1 MNLFKKQKFSIR
13 KFSVGTFST
22 LIATL
27 VFLSHPGHAA
37 THDAETNTSAPQ
49 TNESATINKQNTN
62 IEQPHNETTSANTSN
77 SNENNR
83 NNENN
88 TSSDYSINREREEG
102 TVNDVINSTENNT
115 NHNEKVT
122 TNDVV
127 SNENNHET
135 TNVNQPH
142 RRGKRSVDNTPST
155 TNTDPMA
162 VNEQNTGQIING
174 TFTDNSQGATIP
186 TKNLESA
193 MNEANTVPGWHVNSN
208 DQTII
213 PLIWGPKSLPAYNP
227 YIFDKTNNKIGV
239 VLSKYNGNFN
249 QVPGIADPTV
259 GSIYQDVDVT
269 PGSEIQLHYISSS
282 MNNIW
287 GVNGARVYIYDANNP
302 STLLYKGTPDILQN
316 PIGNFVGVFQV
327 PETVSRLRLRFE
339 SALNRSTDST
349 NGHRL
354 LTGPNNFGG
363 GVLAD
368 VTINS
373 GAYLT
378 ATVNNTH
385 YFAQSGSINA
395 DRVYQEIGF
404 RIENRGHSSSNKTE
418 YTIVLPEDVTYVSTK
433 NATGKFNAATKELT
447 VKIDRLEAGASKNI
461 SIGLSLPTDRPIEK
475 EFLGHLTYV
484 TDGINMNR
492 LSDSKDFGRNNGDHY
507 TRYGV
512 HNEFVSVDSA
522 MRQGDIVLDKQTITV
537 KMYKQHLR
545 DKVTEIEDDL
555 ANLDQNDNSPEV
567 WEAMQVVLRK
577 AKEVLAETDEMPIS
591 ELKDQATINS
601 IDLNLDKAHAKLSL
615 DKVAR
620 TKRALFMGNDTATIE
635 EKNAVIEQVNQ
646 ALQSSYTTVDQS
658 MTSNDVATNKD
669 TGINEITMIDLT
681 PTVKQAAID
690 ELTERANAKKV
701 EFDNNPDATVEEKE
715 AAKATIDNLVS
726 EATTN
731 IMNETTNNGVA
742 QQKTSSIDSVNAAT
756 ITPTVRS
763 NARTAIDNIASA
775 RKVEID
781 KDNNA
786 TLEEKNAAKTE
797 IDNLVARAKADINS
811 LNHNNEIEILKE
823 NKVNE
828 ISQVVAHPVKKN
840 AAAQAIDQAAIAK
853 KQEIDLIEDATIEEK
868 EVAKVKVDKIVTEAK
883 NNINQATT
891 NSSVDDAQNEGITA
905 INAVIP
911 EVVKKSDAR
920 DTIDEVARIKK
931 AAIDQTPDA
940 TVEEKEAAIAKID
953 QEVTK
958 AKEQIHQALKNEN
971 VDTAKI
977 NGTNFINAI
986 QPEITKKIKAREAID
1001 EVARAKKEAIDRIQ
1015 DATTEE
1021 KEAAKAKVDQAVTE
1035 AKGHINEAINNSGVD
1050 EAKTN
1055 GTTTINAI
1063 QPEVIKKSEARQ
1075 AIDDAARAKK
1085 EAIDQTPDATT
1096 EEKEAAKAKVDQAVT
1111 EAKGHINEAINN
1123 SGVDEAKTNG
1133 TTTIN
1138 AIQPEVIKK
1147 SEARQA
1153 IDDAARAK
1161 KEAIDQTPDATT
1173 EEKEAAKAK
1182 VDQAVTE
1189 AKGHINEAI
1198 NNSGVDEAKTNGT
1211 NTINAIQPE
1220 ITKKIKAREAIDE
1233 VARAKKEAIDRIQDA
1248 TTEEKEAAKA
1258 KVDQAV
1264 TEAKGHINEAINN
1277 SGVDETKTNG
1287 TTTINAIQPEIIK
1300 KSEARQ
1306 AIDDVA
1312 KAKKEAID
1320 QTPDATTEEKEAAK
1334 AKVDQAVTE
1343 AKAHINEAI
1352 TNSDVDEAKT
1362 NGTTTINAIQPDV
1375 LKKSEARQAIDNE
1388 VINKK
1393 TEIDNNVDATIEEK
1407 EAAKSKVDEAAV
1419 EAKNNINHTEIN
1431 QAVDQAKEDGVT
1443 TVSHIQPNIVKKI
1456 AAKTAIDEVARIK
1469 KEAIDQT
1476 PGATTEEKEAAK
1488 SKVDEAATEARN
1500 NINRALSNNDVDQV
1514 VHNSTASINNIQPDI
1529 VKKEQAKRGIDTQA
1543 KIKKAIIDQTSDATT
1558 EEKEAAKSKVDEEVT
1573 KAKHSIDQAVTNS
1586 DVDQA
1591 KDRGTVAINNIQP
1604 EVVKKETAKTSI
1616 DQIALTRKNI
1626 IDQTPD
1632 ATTEEKEVAKSK
1644 VDEEVTKAK
1653 RNINQAVTNND
1664 VNQVEHNSTIAI
1676 NNIQP
1681 NIIKKIA
1688 AKTLIDQVARAK
1700 KNNID
1705 QTSNATIEEKEAA
1718 KQKVDEEV
1726 TKAKH
1731 SIDQAITNSDVDQ
1744 AKDRGTV
1751 AINNIQPEVVK
1762 KETAKNAIDQI
1773 ALTRKAI
1780 IDQTPDAT
1788 EEEKE
1793 AAKSKV
1799 DEEVIKAKHG
1809 IDQAR
1814 TNNDVDQVEQNST
1827 TVINNIQPTVVKK
1840 SEARQAIDD
1849 LAKLKKATIDLTQE
1863 ATEEEKEAAKSKVDQ
1878 ALTEAKTHINEAEND
1893 DGVDNAKTK
1902 GINVINT
1909 IQLEI
1914 IKKVEAKHEID
1925 QSAIAKKKIIDQTP
1939 DATEEEKEVAKQKVD
1954 EEATKAKDNID
1965 QATTNDAVDQAKTT
1979 GNTEINNIQP
1989 EVVKKSEAR
1998 QAIDEVAKVKKE
2010 KINQMLDATEEE
2022 KEVAKQKVDEE
2033 VIKAKNN
2040 INQATT
2046 NDGVNNAKTTG
2057 KNTIENIQPEVVKKA
2072 EARKAID
2079 EAATLRKNLID
2090 QDNSTTK
2097 EEKDIAK
2104 QKIDDEVNKA
2114 KRNVDQSINN
2124 SNVDHAQINGIS
2136 AINNIN
2142 AVALKKTQ
2150 AKKSID
2156 DEVTAKKAEIDSN
2169 HEATNEEKE
2178 MTKRKVDEAATKAKH
2193 NVDQST
2199 TNDTVDQSTQ
2209 IGISII
2215 SNIQPETIQKSL
2227 ARQAID
2233 DEATIKKAEI
2243 ENNHNATKEEK
2254 DVARQKVDE
2263 EVIKAKNNIAQST
2276 TNSDVEIAKESGKHA
2291 IDEIQPE
2298 IVKKSVAKQTIDE
2311 LAKQKKAEIDQTP
2324 NATKEEKDAAKQKV
2338 EEAVM
2343 RAKKLLEGANTNS
2356 DVDQTTEQGKQSI
2369 NSIQVEVIKK
2379 ADALSKL
2386 EVELQKLKDKVSSDQ
2401 TFTIDEK
2408 LFIKQKLDESYKKA
2422 EEKVNQ
2428 AQTNKQVDNIKIH
2441 YLQEFNKIVLIDK
2454 VKLKAKAQIFDVANK
2469 RKAYIKGLTNISE
2482 YNRNK
2487 AYKQIDVYVMKALN
2501 KLVENV
2507 TTNDINELTRVTI
2520 NEIEHV
2526 NVKQFEN
2533 NFGLVNDN
2541 KVTFNNFNNKF
2552 NVNNNHSKL
2561 NTLPYTGENENSL
2574 LSLAEFTLLSG
2585 LLLLLKRRKKEDK

>member
-1 MNLFKKQKFSIR
+1 M
-13 KFSVGTFST
+13 
-22 LIATL
+22 
-27 VFLSHPGHAA
+27 
-37 THDAETNTSAPQ
+37 
-49 TNESATINKQNTN
+49 
-62 IEQPHNETTSANTSN
+62 
-77 SNENNR
+77 
-83 NNENN
+83 
-88 TSSDYSINREREEG
+88 
-102 TVNDVINSTENNT
+102 
-115 NHNEKVT
+115 
-122 TNDVV
+122 
-127 SNENNHET
+127 
-135 TNVNQPH
+135 
-142 RRGKRSVDNTPST
+142 
-155 TNTDPMA
+155 
-162 VNEQNTGQIING
+162 
-174 TFTDNSQGATIP
+174 
-186 TKNLESA
+186 
-193 MNEANTVPGWHVNSN
+193 
-208 DQTII
+208 
-213 PLIWGPKSLPAYNP
+213 
-227 YIFDKTNNKIGV
+227 
-239 VLSKYNGNFN
+239 
-249 QVPGIADPTV
+249 
-259 GSIYQDVDVT
+259 
-269 PGSEIQLHYISSS
+269 
-282 MNNIW
+282 
-287 GVNGARVYIYDANNP
+287 
-302 STLLYKGTPDILQN
+302 
-316 PIGNFVGVFQV
+316 
-327 PETVSRLRLRFE
+327 
-339 SALNRSTDST
+339 
-349 NGHRL
+349 
-354 LTGPNNFGG
+354 
-363 GVLAD
+363 
-368 VTINS
+368 
-373 GAYLT
+373 
-378 ATVNNTH
+378 
-385 YFAQSGSINA
+385 
-395 DRVYQEIGF
+395 
-404 RIENRGHSSSNKTE
+404 
-418 YTIVLPEDVTYVSTK
+418 
-433 NATGKFNAATKELT
+433 
-447 VKIDRLEAGASKNI
+447 
-461 SIGLSLPTDRPIEK
+461 
-475 EFLGHLTYV
+475 
-484 TDGINMNR
+484 
-492 LSDSKDFGRNNGDHY
+492 
-507 TRYGV
+507 
-512 HNEFVSVDSA
+512 
-522 MRQGDIVLDKQTITV
+522 
-537 KMYKQHLR
+537 
-545 DKVTEIEDDL
+545 
-555 ANLDQNDNSPEV
+555 
-567 WEAMQVVLRK
+567 
-577 AKEVLAETDEMPIS
+577 
-591 ELKDQATINS
+591 
-601 IDLNLDKAHAKLSL
+601 
-615 DKVAR
+615 
-620 TKRALFMGNDTATIE
+620 
-635 EKNAVIEQVNQ
+635 
-646 ALQSSYTTVDQS
+646 
-658 MTSNDVATNKD
+658 
-669 TGINEITMIDLT
+669 
-681 PTVKQAAID
+681 
-690 ELTERANAKKV
+690 
-701 EFDNNPDATVEEKE
+701 
-715 AAKATIDNLVS
+715 
-726 EATTN
+726 
-731 IMNETTNNGVA
+731 
-742 QQKTSSIDSVNAAT
+742 
-756 ITPTVRS
+756 
-763 NARTAIDNIASA
+763 
-775 RKVEID
+775 
-781 KDNNA
+781 
-786 TLEEKNAAKTE
+786 
-797 IDNLVARAKADINS
+797 
-811 LNHNNEIEILKE
+811 
-823 NKVNE
+823 
-828 ISQVVAHPVKKN
+828 
-840 AAAQAIDQAAIAK
+840 
-853 KQEIDLIEDATIEEK
+853 
-868 EVAKVKVDKIVTEAK
+868 
-883 NNINQATT
+883 
-891 NSSVDDAQNEGITA
+891 
-905 INAVIP
+905 
-911 EVVKKSDAR
+911 
-920 DTIDEVARIKK
+920 
-931 AAIDQTPDA
+931 
-940 TVEEKEAAIAKID
+940 
-953 QEVTK
+953 
-958 AKEQIHQALKNEN
+958 
-971 VDTAKI
+971 
-977 NGTNFINAI
+977 
-986 QPEITKKIKAREAID
+986 
-1001 EVARAKKEAIDRIQ
+1001 
-1015 DATTEE
+1015 
-1021 KEAAKAKVDQAVTE
+1021 
-1035 AKGHINEAINNSGVD
+1035 
-1050 EAKTN
+1050 
-1055 GTTTINAI
+1055 
-1063 QPEVIKKSEARQ
+1063 
-1075 AIDDAARAKK
+1075 
-1085 EAIDQTPDATT
+1085 
-1096 EEKEAAKAKVDQAVT
+1096 
-1111 EAKGHINEAINN
+1111 
-1123 SGVDEAKTNG
+1123 
-1133 TTTIN
+1133 
-1138 AIQPEVIKK
+1138 
-1147 SEARQA
+1147 
-1153 IDDAARAK
+1153 
-1161 KEAIDQTPDATT
+1161 
-1173 EEKEAAKAK
+1173 
-1182 VDQAVTE
+1182 
-1189 AKGHINEAI
+1189 
-1198 NNSGVDEAKTNGT
+1198 DEAKTNGT
-1211 NTINAIQPE
+1211 NTINAIQP
-1220 ITKKIKAREAIDE
+1220 D
-1233 VARAKKEAIDRIQDA
+1233 VL
-1248 TTEEKEAAKA
+1248 
-1258 KVDQAV
+1258 
-1264 TEAKGHINEAINN
+1264 
-1277 SGVDETKTNG
+1277 
-1287 TTTINAIQPEIIK
+1287 K

-1306 AIDDVA
+1306 AIDDAARV
-1312 KAKKEAID
+1312 KKEAID

-1352 TNSDVDEAKT
+1352 INSDVDEAKT
-1362 NGTTTINAIQPDV
+1362 NGTNTINAIQPDV

-1431 QAVDQAKEDGVT
+1431 QAVDKAKEDGVT

-1543 KIKKAIIDQTSDATT
+1543 KIKKAIIDQISDATT

-1591 KDRGTVAINNIQP
+1591 KDRGNVAINNIQP

-1632 ATTEEKEVAKSK
+1632 ATTEEKEAAKSK

-1731 SIDQAITNSDVDQ
+1731 SIDQAITN
-1744 AKDRGTV
+1744 
-1751 AINNIQPEVVK
+1751 
-1762 KETAKNAIDQI
+1762 
-1773 ALTRKAI
+1773 
-1780 IDQTPDAT
+1780 
-1788 EEEKE
+1788 
-1793 AAKSKV
+1793 
-1799 DEEVIKAKHG
+1799 
-1809 IDQAR
+1809 
-1814 TNNDVDQVEQNST
+1814 NDVDQVEQNST
-1827 TVINNIQPTVVKK
+1827 TMINNIQPTVVKK

-1965 QATTNDAVDQAKTT
+1965 QATTNDEVDQAKTT

-1989 EVVKKSEAR
+1989 EVVKKSLAR

-2022 KEVAKQKVDEE
+2022 KEAAKQKVDEE

-2057 KNTIENIQPEVVKKA
+2057 KNIIENIQPEVVKKA

-2454 VKLKAKAQIFDVANK
+2454 VKLKAKSQIFDVANK

-2501 KLVENV
+2501 KLAENV

>member
-1 MNLFKKQKFSIR
+1 MNLFKKQTFSIR

-83 NNENN
+83 NNESN
-88 TSSDYSINREREEG
+88 TSSEHSINREREEG
-102 TVNDVINSTENNT
+102 TVNNVINSTENNT

-522 MRQGDIVLDKQTITV
+522 MRHGDIVLDKQTITV

-635 EKNAVIEQVNQ
+635 EKNAVIERVNQ

-828 ISQVVAHPVKKN
+828 ISQVEAHPVKKN
-840 AAAQAIDQAAIAK
+840 AATQAIDQAAIAK

-868 EVAKVKVDKIVTEAK
+868 EVAKAKVDKIVTEAK

-971 VDTAKI
+971 VDTAKT

-1111 EAKGHINEAINN
+1111 EAKAHINEAINN

-1189 AKGHINEAI
+1189 AKAHINEAI

-1211 NTINAIQPE
+1211 NTINAIQP
-1220 ITKKIKAREAIDE
+1220 D
-1233 VARAKKEAIDRIQDA
+1233 VL
-1248 TTEEKEAAKA
+1248 
-1258 KVDQAV
+1258 
-1264 TEAKGHINEAINN
+1264 
-1277 SGVDETKTNG
+1277 
-1287 TTTINAIQPEIIK
+1287 K

-1306 AIDDVA
+1306 AIDDAARV
-1312 KAKKEAID
+1312 KKEAID

-1352 TNSDVDEAKT
+1352 INSDVDEAKT
-1362 NGTTTINAIQPDV
+1362 NGTNTINAIQPDV

-1431 QAVDQAKEDGVT
+1431 QAVDKAKEDGVT

-1543 KIKKAIIDQTSDATT
+1543 KIKKAIIDQISDATT

-1591 KDRGTVAINNIQP
+1591 KDRGNVAINNIQP

-1632 ATTEEKEVAKSK
+1632 ATTEEKEAAKSK

-1744 AKDRGTV
+1744 AKDRGNV

-1793 AAKSKV
+1793 AAKSKI
-1799 DEEVIKAKHG
+1799 DEEVIKAKYG
-1809 IDQAR
+1809 IDQAK

-1827 TVINNIQPTVVKK
+1827 TMINNIQPTVVKK

-1965 QATTNDAVDQAKTT
+1965 QATTNDEVDQAKTT

-1989 EVVKKSEAR
+1989 EVVKKSLAR

-2022 KEVAKQKVDEE
+2022 KEAAKQKVDEE

-2057 KNTIENIQPEVVKKA
+2057 KNIIENIQPEVVKKA

-2454 VKLKAKAQIFDVANK
+2454 VKLKAKSQIFDVANK

-2501 KLVENV
+2501 KLAENV

>member
-1 MNLFKKQKFSIR
+1 M
-13 KFSVGTFST
+13 
-22 LIATL
+22 
-27 VFLSHPGHAA
+27 
-37 THDAETNTSAPQ
+37 
-49 TNESATINKQNTN
+49 
-62 IEQPHNETTSANTSN
+62 
-77 SNENNR
+77 
-83 NNENN
+83 
-88 TSSDYSINREREEG
+88 
-102 TVNDVINSTENNT
+102 
-115 NHNEKVT
+115 
-122 TNDVV
+122 
-127 SNENNHET
+127 
-135 TNVNQPH
+135 
-142 RRGKRSVDNTPST
+142 
-155 TNTDPMA
+155 
-162 VNEQNTGQIING
+162 
-174 TFTDNSQGATIP
+174 
-186 TKNLESA
+186 
-193 MNEANTVPGWHVNSN
+193 
-208 DQTII
+208 
-213 PLIWGPKSLPAYNP
+213 
-227 YIFDKTNNKIGV
+227 
-239 VLSKYNGNFN
+239 
-249 QVPGIADPTV
+249 
-259 GSIYQDVDVT
+259 
-269 PGSEIQLHYISSS
+269 
-282 MNNIW
+282 
-287 GVNGARVYIYDANNP
+287 
-302 STLLYKGTPDILQN
+302 
-316 PIGNFVGVFQV
+316 
-327 PETVSRLRLRFE
+327 
-339 SALNRSTDST
+339 
-349 NGHRL
+349 
-354 LTGPNNFGG
+354 
-363 GVLAD
+363 
-368 VTINS
+368 
-373 GAYLT
+373 
-378 ATVNNTH
+378 
-385 YFAQSGSINA
+385 
-395 DRVYQEIGF
+395 
-404 RIENRGHSSSNKTE
+404 
-418 YTIVLPEDVTYVSTK
+418 
-433 NATGKFNAATKELT
+433 
-447 VKIDRLEAGASKNI
+447 
-461 SIGLSLPTDRPIEK
+461 
-475 EFLGHLTYV
+475 
-484 TDGINMNR
+484 
-492 LSDSKDFGRNNGDHY
+492 
-507 TRYGV
+507 
-512 HNEFVSVDSA
+512 
-522 MRQGDIVLDKQTITV
+522 
-537 KMYKQHLR
+537 
-545 DKVTEIEDDL
+545 
-555 ANLDQNDNSPEV
+555 
-567 WEAMQVVLRK
+567 
-577 AKEVLAETDEMPIS
+577 
-591 ELKDQATINS
+591 
-601 IDLNLDKAHAKLSL
+601 
-615 DKVAR
+615 
-620 TKRALFMGNDTATIE
+620 
-635 EKNAVIEQVNQ
+635 
-646 ALQSSYTTVDQS
+646 
-658 MTSNDVATNKD
+658 
-669 TGINEITMIDLT
+669 
-681 PTVKQAAID
+681 
-690 ELTERANAKKV
+690 
-701 EFDNNPDATVEEKE
+701 
-715 AAKATIDNLVS
+715 
-726 EATTN
+726 
-731 IMNETTNNGVA
+731 
-742 QQKTSSIDSVNAAT
+742 
-756 ITPTVRS
+756 
-763 NARTAIDNIASA
+763 
-775 RKVEID
+775 
-781 KDNNA
+781 
-786 TLEEKNAAKTE
+786 
-797 IDNLVARAKADINS
+797 
-811 LNHNNEIEILKE
+811 
-823 NKVNE
+823 
-828 ISQVVAHPVKKN
+828 
-840 AAAQAIDQAAIAK
+840 
-853 KQEIDLIEDATIEEK
+853 
-868 EVAKVKVDKIVTEAK
+868 
-883 NNINQATT
+883 
-891 NSSVDDAQNEGITA
+891 
-905 INAVIP
+905 
-911 EVVKKSDAR
+911 
-920 DTIDEVARIKK
+920 
-931 AAIDQTPDA
+931 
-940 TVEEKEAAIAKID
+940 
-953 QEVTK
+953 
-958 AKEQIHQALKNEN
+958 
-971 VDTAKI
+971 
-977 NGTNFINAI
+977 
-986 QPEITKKIKAREAID
+986 
-1001 EVARAKKEAIDRIQ
+1001 
-1015 DATTEE
+1015 
-1021 KEAAKAKVDQAVTE
+1021 
-1035 AKGHINEAINNSGVD
+1035 
-1050 EAKTN
+1050 
-1055 GTTTINAI
+1055 
-1063 QPEVIKKSEARQ
+1063 
-1075 AIDDAARAKK
+1075 
-1085 EAIDQTPDATT
+1085 
-1096 EEKEAAKAKVDQAVT
+1096 
-1111 EAKGHINEAINN
+1111 
-1123 SGVDEAKTNG
+1123 
-1133 TTTIN
+1133 
-1138 AIQPEVIKK
+1138 
-1147 SEARQA
+1147 
-1153 IDDAARAK
+1153 
-1161 KEAIDQTPDATT
+1161 
-1173 EEKEAAKAK
+1173 
-1182 VDQAVTE
+1182 
-1189 AKGHINEAI
+1189 
-1198 NNSGVDEAKTNGT
+1198 
-1211 NTINAIQPE
+1211 
-1220 ITKKIKAREAIDE
+1220 
-1233 VARAKKEAIDRIQDA
+1233 
-1248 TTEEKEAAKA
+1248 
-1258 KVDQAV
+1258 
-1264 TEAKGHINEAINN
+1264 
-1277 SGVDETKTNG
+1277 
-1287 TTTINAIQPEIIK
+1287 
-1300 KSEARQ
+1300 
-1306 AIDDVA
+1306 
-1312 KAKKEAID
+1312 
-1320 QTPDATTEEKEAAK
+1320 
-1334 AKVDQAVTE
+1334 
-1343 AKAHINEAI
+1343 
-1352 TNSDVDEAKT
+1352 
-1362 NGTTTINAIQPDV
+1362 
-1375 LKKSEARQAIDNE
+1375 
-1388 VINKK
+1388 
-1393 TEIDNNVDATIEEK
+1393 
-1407 EAAKSKVDEAAV
+1407 
-1419 EAKNNINHTEIN
+1419 
-1431 QAVDQAKEDGVT
+1431 
-1443 TVSHIQPNIVKKI
+1443 
-1456 AAKTAIDEVARIK
+1456 
-1469 KEAIDQT
+1469 
-1476 PGATTEEKEAAK
+1476 
-1488 SKVDEAATEARN
+1488 
-1500 NINRALSNNDVDQV
+1500 
-1514 VHNSTASINNIQPDI
+1514 
-1529 VKKEQAKRGIDTQA
+1529 
-1543 KIKKAIIDQTSDATT
+1543 
-1558 EEKEAAKSKVDEEVT
+1558 
-1573 KAKHSIDQAVTNS
+1573 
-1586 DVDQA
+1586 
-1591 KDRGTVAINNIQP
+1591 
-1604 EVVKKETAKTSI
+1604 
-1616 DQIALTRKNI
+1616 
-1626 IDQTPD
+1626 
-1632 ATTEEKEVAKSK
+1632 
-1644 VDEEVTKAK
+1644 
-1653 RNINQAVTNND
+1653 
-1664 VNQVEHNSTIAI
+1664 NQVEHNSTIAI

-1788 EEEKE
+1788 TEEKE

-1809 IDQAR
+1809 IDQAK

-1827 TVINNIQPTVVKK
+1827 TMINNIQPTVVKK

-1989 EVVKKSEAR
+1989 EVVKKSLAR

-2022 KEVAKQKVDEE
+2022 KEAAKQKVDEE

-2040 INQATT
+2040 IDQATT

-2057 KNTIENIQPEVVKKA
+2057 KNTIENIQPEVVKKS
-2072 EARKAID
+2072 EARQAID

-2124 SNVDHAQINGIS
+2124 SNVDNAQINGIS

>member
-102 TVNDVINSTENNT
+102 TVNNVINSTENNT

-1085 EAIDQTPDATT
+1085 EAIDQTPGATT

-1189 AKGHINEAI
+1189 AKAHINEAI

-1264 TEAKGHINEAINN
+1264 TEAKGHINEVINN

-1362 NGTTTINAIQPDV
+1362 NGTNTINAIQPDV

-1788 EEEKE
+1788 TEEKE

-1809 IDQAR
+1809 IDQAK

-1827 TVINNIQPTVVKK
+1827 TMINNIQPT
-1840 SEARQAIDD
+1840 
-1849 LAKLKKATIDLTQE
+1849 
-1863 ATEEEKEAAKSKVDQ
+1863 
-1878 ALTEAKTHINEAEND
+1878 
-1893 DGVDNAKTK
+1893 
-1902 GINVINT
+1902 
-1909 IQLEI
+1909 
-1914 IKKVEAKHEID
+1914 
-1925 QSAIAKKKIIDQTP
+1925 
-1939 DATEEEKEVAKQKVD
+1939 
-1954 EEATKAKDNID
+1954 
-1965 QATTNDAVDQAKTT
+1965 
-1979 GNTEINNIQP
+1979 
-1989 EVVKKSEAR
+1989 VVKKSEAR

-2022 KEVAKQKVDEE
+2022 KEAAKQKVDEE

-2040 INQATT
+2040 IDQATT

-2057 KNTIENIQPEVVKKA
+2057 KNTIENIQPEVVKKS
-2072 EARKAID
+2072 EARQAID

-2124 SNVDHAQINGIS
+2124 SNVDNAQINGIS

>member
-1 MNLFKKQKFSIR
+1 MNLFKKQTFSIR

-88 TSSDYSINREREEG
+88 TSSEHSINREREEG
-102 TVNDVINSTENNT
+102 TVNNVINSTENNT

-142 RRGKRSVDNTPST
+142 RRGKRSVDNIPST

-249 QVPGIADPTV
+249 LVPGIADPTV

-658 MTSNDVATNKD
+658 MTSNDVSTNKD

-828 ISQVVAHPVKKN
+828 ISQVEAHPVKKN

-868 EVAKVKVDKIVTEAK
+868 EVAKAKVDKIVTEAK

-971 VDTAKI
+971 VDTAKT

-986 QPEITKKIKAREAID
+986 QPEITKKMKARETID
-1001 EVARAKKEAIDRIQ
+1001 EVARAKKEAIDRTL

-1096 EEKEAAKAKVDQAVT
+1096 EEKETAKAKVDQAVTEAKGHINEAINNSGVDEAKTNGTTTINAIQPEVIKKSEARQAIDDIARAKKEAIDRTPDATTEEKEAAKAKVDQAVT

-1153 IDDAARAK
+1153 IDAAARAK
-1161 KEAIDQTPDATT
+1161 KEAIDQTP
-1173 EEKEAAKAK
+1173 
-1182 VDQAVTE
+1182 
-1189 AKGHINEAI
+1189 
-1198 NNSGVDEAKTNGT
+1198 
-1211 NTINAIQPE
+1211 
-1220 ITKKIKAREAIDE
+1220 
-1233 VARAKKEAIDRIQDA
+1233 DA

-1312 KAKKEAID
+1312 RAKKEAID

-1431 QAVDQAKEDGVT
+1431 QAVDKAKEDGVT

-1591 KDRGTVAINNIQP
+1591 KDTGTVAINNIQP

-1632 ATTEEKEVAKSK
+1632 ATTEEKEAAKSK

-1788 EEEKE
+1788 TEEKE

-1809 IDQAR
+1809 IDQAK

-1827 TVINNIQPTVVKK
+1827 TMINNIQPTVVKK

-1893 DGVDNAKTK
+1893 DGVDEAKTK

-1965 QATTNDAVDQAKTT
+1965 QATTNDTVDQAKTT

-1989 EVVKKSEAR
+1989 EVVKKSLAR

-2276 TNSDVEIAKESGKHA
+2276 TNSDVEIAKESGKHT

-2454 VKLKAKAQIFDVANK
+2454 VKLKAKSQIFDVANK

-2501 KLVENV
+2501 KLAENV

>member
-1 MNLFKKQKFSIR
+1 MNLFKKQTFSIR

-22 LIATL
+22 LIATV

-62 IEQPHNETTSANTSN
+62 IEQPHSETTSTNISN

-83 NNENN
+83 NNESN
-88 TSSDYSINREREEG
+88 TSSEHSINREREEG
-102 TVNDVINSTENNT
+102 TVNNVINSTENNT

-142 RRGKRSVDNTPST
+142 RRGKRSVDNIPST

-249 QVPGIADPTV
+249 LVPGIADPTV

-512 HNEFVSVDSA
+512 HNEFVSFDSA

-635 EKNAVIEQVNQ
+635 EKNAVIERVNQ

-828 ISQVVAHPVKKN
+828 ISQVEAHPVKKN
-840 AAAQAIDQAAIAK
+840 AATQAIDQAAIAK

-868 EVAKVKVDKIVTEAK
+868 EVAKAKVDKIVTEAK

-891 NSSVDDAQNEGITA
+891 NSSVDDALNEGITA

-971 VDTAKI
+971 VDTAKT

-1001 EVARAKKEAIDRIQ
+1001 EVARAKKEAIDRTL

-1075 AIDDAARAKK
+1075 AIDAAARAKK
-1085 EAIDQTPDATT
+1085 EAIDQTPDATTEEKEAAKAKVDQAVTEAKGHINEAINNSGVNEAKTNGTTTINAIQPEVIKKSEARQAIDDIARAKKEAIDRTPDATT

-1138 AIQPEVIKK
+1138 AIQPDVLKK

-1153 IDDAARAK
+1153 IDDIAR
-1161 KEAIDQTPDATT
+1161 
-1173 EEKEAAKAK
+1173 
-1182 VDQAVTE
+1182 
-1189 AKGHINEAI
+1189 
-1198 NNSGVDEAKTNGT
+1198 
-1211 NTINAIQPE
+1211 
-1220 ITKKIKAREAIDE
+1220 
-1233 VARAKKEAIDRIQDA
+1233 
-1248 TTEEKEAAKA
+1248 
-1258 KVDQAV
+1258 
-1264 TEAKGHINEAINN
+1264 
-1277 SGVDETKTNG
+1277 
-1287 TTTINAIQPEIIK
+1287 
-1300 KSEARQ
+1300 
-1306 AIDDVA
+1306 
-1312 KAKKEAID
+1312 AKKEAID

-1352 TNSDVDEAKT
+1352 NNSGVDEAKTNGTNTINAIQPDVLKKAEARQAIDDAARVKKEAIDQTPDATTEEKEAAKAKVDQAVTEAKAHINEAIINSDVDEAKT
-1362 NGTTTINAIQPDV
+1362 NGTNTINAIQPDV

-1431 QAVDQAKEDGVT
+1431 QAVDKAKEDGVT

-1543 KIKKAIIDQTSDATT
+1543 KIKKAIIDQISDATT

-1591 KDRGTVAINNIQP
+1591 KDRGNVAINNIQP

-1632 ATTEEKEVAKSK
+1632 ATTEEKEAAKSK

-1744 AKDRGTV
+1744 AKDRGNV

-1793 AAKSKV
+1793 AAKSKI

-1809 IDQAR
+1809 IDQAK

-1827 TVINNIQPTVVKK
+1827 TMINNIQPTVVKK

-1893 DGVDNAKTK
+1893 EGVDEAKTK

-1954 EEATKAKDNID
+1954 EEATKSKDNID
-1965 QATTNDAVDQAKTT
+1965 QASTNDAVDQAKTT

-1989 EVVKKSEAR
+1989 EVVKKSLAR

-2022 KEVAKQKVDEE
+2022 KEAAKQKVDEE

-2142 AVALKKTQ
+2142 AVALKKT
-2150 AKKSID
+2150 
-2156 DEVTAKKAEIDSN
+2156 
-2169 HEATNEEKE
+2169 
-2178 MTKRKVDEAATKAKH
+2178 
-2193 NVDQST
+2193 
-2199 TNDTVDQSTQ
+2199 
-2209 IGISII
+2209 
-2215 SNIQPETIQKSL
+2215 
-2227 ARQAID
+2227 
-2233 DEATIKKAEI
+2233 
-2243 ENNHNATKEEK
+2243 
-2254 DVARQKVDE
+2254 
-2263 EVIKAKNNIAQST
+2263 
-2276 TNSDVEIAKESGKHA
+2276 
-2291 IDEIQPE
+2291 
-2298 IVKKSVAKQTIDE
+2298 
-2311 LAKQKKAEIDQTP
+2311 
-2324 NATKEEKDAAKQKV
+2324 
-2338 EEAVM
+2338 
-2343 RAKKLLEGANTNS
+2343 
-2356 DVDQTTEQGKQSI
+2356 
-2369 NSIQVEVIKK
+2369 
-2379 ADALSKL
+2379 
-2386 EVELQKLKDKVSSDQ
+2386 
-2401 TFTIDEK
+2401 
-2408 LFIKQKLDESYKKA
+2408 
-2422 EEKVNQ
+2422 
-2428 AQTNKQVDNIKIH
+2428 
-2441 YLQEFNKIVLIDK
+2441 
-2454 VKLKAKAQIFDVANK
+2454 
-2469 RKAYIKGLTNISE
+2469 
-2482 YNRNK
+2482 
-2487 AYKQIDVYVMKALN
+2487 
-2501 KLVENV
+2501 
-2507 TTNDINELTRVTI
+2507 
-2520 NEIEHV
+2520 
-2526 NVKQFEN
+2526 
-2533 NFGLVNDN
+2533 
-2541 KVTFNNFNNKF
+2541 
-2552 NVNNNHSKL
+2552 
-2561 NTLPYTGENENSL
+2561 
-2574 LSLAEFTLLSG
+2574 
-2585 LLLLLKRRKKEDK
+2585 

>member
-1 MNLFKKQKFSIR
+1 MNLFKKQTFSIR

-83 NNENN
+83 NNESN
-88 TSSDYSINREREEG
+88 TSSEHSINREREEG
-102 TVNDVINSTENNT
+102 TVNNVINSTENNT

-522 MRQGDIVLDKQTITV
+522 MRHGDIVLDKQTITV

-635 EKNAVIEQVNQ
+635 EKNAVIERVNQ

-828 ISQVVAHPVKKN
+828 ISQVEAHPVKKN
-840 AAAQAIDQAAIAK
+840 AATQAIDQAAIAK

-868 EVAKVKVDKIVTEAK
+868 EVAKAKVDKIVTEAK

-971 VDTAKI
+971 VDTAKT
-977 NGTNFINAI
+977 NGTNF
-986 QPEITKKIKAREAID
+986 
-1001 EVARAKKEAIDRIQ
+1001 
-1015 DATTEE
+1015 
-1021 KEAAKAKVDQAVTE
+1021 
-1035 AKGHINEAINNSGVD
+1035 
-1050 EAKTN
+1050 
-1055 GTTTINAI
+1055 INAI

-1075 AIDDAARAKK
+1075 AIDAAARAKK

-1153 IDDAARAK
+1153 IDDIAR
-1161 KEAIDQTPDATT
+1161 
-1173 EEKEAAKAK
+1173 
-1182 VDQAVTE
+1182 
-1189 AKGHINEAI
+1189 
-1198 NNSGVDEAKTNGT
+1198 
-1211 NTINAIQPE
+1211 
-1220 ITKKIKAREAIDE
+1220 
-1233 VARAKKEAIDRIQDA
+1233 
-1248 TTEEKEAAKA
+1248 
-1258 KVDQAV
+1258 
-1264 TEAKGHINEAINN
+1264 
-1277 SGVDETKTNG
+1277 
-1287 TTTINAIQPEIIK
+1287 
-1300 KSEARQ
+1300 
-1306 AIDDVA
+1306 
-1312 KAKKEAID
+1312 AKKEAID

-1352 TNSDVDEAKT
+1352 NNSGVDEAKTNGTTTINAIQPEVIKKSEARQAIDDAARAKKEAIDQTPDATTEEKEAAKAKVDQAVTEAKAHINEAINNSGVDEAKTNGTNTINAIQPDVLKKSEARQAIDDAARVKKEAIDQTPDATTEEKEAAKAKVDQAVTEAKAHINEAIINSDVDEAKT
-1362 NGTTTINAIQPDV
+1362 NGTNTINAIQPDV

-1431 QAVDQAKEDGVT
+1431 QAVDKAKEDGVT

-1543 KIKKAIIDQTSDATT
+1543 KIKKAIIDQISDATT

-1591 KDRGTVAINNIQP
+1591 KDRGNVAINNIQP

-1632 ATTEEKEVAKSK
+1632 ATTEEKEAAKSK

-1744 AKDRGTV
+1744 AKDRGNV

-1793 AAKSKV
+1793 AAKSKI
-1799 DEEVIKAKHG
+1799 DEEVIKAKYG
-1809 IDQAR
+1809 IDQAK

-1827 TVINNIQPTVVKK
+1827 TMINNIQPTVVKK

-1965 QATTNDAVDQAKTT
+1965 QATTNDEVDQAKTT

-1989 EVVKKSEAR
+1989 EVVKKSLAR

-2022 KEVAKQKVDEE
+2022 KEAAKQKVDEE

-2057 KNTIENIQPEVVKKA
+2057 KNIIENIQPEVVKKA

-2454 VKLKAKAQIFDVANK
+2454 VKLKAKSQIFDVANK

>member
-1 MNLFKKQKFSIR
+1 M
-13 KFSVGTFST
+13 
-22 LIATL
+22 
-27 VFLSHPGHAA
+27 
-37 THDAETNTSAPQ
+37 
-49 TNESATINKQNTN
+49 
-62 IEQPHNETTSANTSN
+62 
-77 SNENNR
+77 
-83 NNENN
+83 
-88 TSSDYSINREREEG
+88 
-102 TVNDVINSTENNT
+102 
-115 NHNEKVT
+115 
-122 TNDVV
+122 
-127 SNENNHET
+127 
-135 TNVNQPH
+135 
-142 RRGKRSVDNTPST
+142 
-155 TNTDPMA
+155 
-162 VNEQNTGQIING
+162 
-174 TFTDNSQGATIP
+174 
-186 TKNLESA
+186 
-193 MNEANTVPGWHVNSN
+193 
-208 DQTII
+208 
-213 PLIWGPKSLPAYNP
+213 
-227 YIFDKTNNKIGV
+227 
-239 VLSKYNGNFN
+239 
-249 QVPGIADPTV
+249 
-259 GSIYQDVDVT
+259 
-269 PGSEIQLHYISSS
+269 
-282 MNNIW
+282 
-287 GVNGARVYIYDANNP
+287 
-302 STLLYKGTPDILQN
+302 
-316 PIGNFVGVFQV
+316 
-327 PETVSRLRLRFE
+327 
-339 SALNRSTDST
+339 
-349 NGHRL
+349 
-354 LTGPNNFGG
+354 
-363 GVLAD
+363 
-368 VTINS
+368 
-373 GAYLT
+373 
-378 ATVNNTH
+378 
-385 YFAQSGSINA
+385 
-395 DRVYQEIGF
+395 
-404 RIENRGHSSSNKTE
+404 
-418 YTIVLPEDVTYVSTK
+418 
-433 NATGKFNAATKELT
+433 
-447 VKIDRLEAGASKNI
+447 
-461 SIGLSLPTDRPIEK
+461 
-475 EFLGHLTYV
+475 
-484 TDGINMNR
+484 
-492 LSDSKDFGRNNGDHY
+492 
-507 TRYGV
+507 
-512 HNEFVSVDSA
+512 
-522 MRQGDIVLDKQTITV
+522 
-537 KMYKQHLR
+537 
-545 DKVTEIEDDL
+545 
-555 ANLDQNDNSPEV
+555 
-567 WEAMQVVLRK
+567 
-577 AKEVLAETDEMPIS
+577 
-591 ELKDQATINS
+591 
-601 IDLNLDKAHAKLSL
+601 
-615 DKVAR
+615 
-620 TKRALFMGNDTATIE
+620 
-635 EKNAVIEQVNQ
+635 
-646 ALQSSYTTVDQS
+646 
-658 MTSNDVATNKD
+658 
-669 TGINEITMIDLT
+669 
-681 PTVKQAAID
+681 
-690 ELTERANAKKV
+690 
-701 EFDNNPDATVEEKE
+701 
-715 AAKATIDNLVS
+715 
-726 EATTN
+726 
-731 IMNETTNNGVA
+731 
-742 QQKTSSIDSVNAAT
+742 
-756 ITPTVRS
+756 
-763 NARTAIDNIASA
+763 
-775 RKVEID
+775 
-781 KDNNA
+781 
-786 TLEEKNAAKTE
+786 
-797 IDNLVARAKADINS
+797 
-811 LNHNNEIEILKE
+811 
-823 NKVNE
+823 
-828 ISQVVAHPVKKN
+828 
-840 AAAQAIDQAAIAK
+840 
-853 KQEIDLIEDATIEEK
+853 
-868 EVAKVKVDKIVTEAK
+868 
-883 NNINQATT
+883 
-891 NSSVDDAQNEGITA
+891 
-905 INAVIP
+905 
-911 EVVKKSDAR
+911 
-920 DTIDEVARIKK
+920 
-931 AAIDQTPDA
+931 
-940 TVEEKEAAIAKID
+940 
-953 QEVTK
+953 
-958 AKEQIHQALKNEN
+958 
-971 VDTAKI
+971 
-977 NGTNFINAI
+977 
-986 QPEITKKIKAREAID
+986 
-1001 EVARAKKEAIDRIQ
+1001 
-1015 DATTEE
+1015 
-1021 KEAAKAKVDQAVTE
+1021 
-1035 AKGHINEAINNSGVD
+1035 
-1050 EAKTN
+1050 
-1055 GTTTINAI
+1055 
-1063 QPEVIKKSEARQ
+1063 
-1075 AIDDAARAKK
+1075 
-1085 EAIDQTPDATT
+1085 
-1096 EEKEAAKAKVDQAVT
+1096 
-1111 EAKGHINEAINN
+1111 
-1123 SGVDEAKTNG
+1123 
-1133 TTTIN
+1133 
-1138 AIQPEVIKK
+1138 
-1147 SEARQA
+1147 
-1153 IDDAARAK
+1153 
-1161 KEAIDQTPDATT
+1161 
-1173 EEKEAAKAK
+1173 
-1182 VDQAVTE
+1182 
-1189 AKGHINEAI
+1189 
-1198 NNSGVDEAKTNGT
+1198 DEAKTNGT

-1362 NGTTTINAIQPDV
+1362 NGTNTINAIQPDV

-1632 ATTEEKEVAKSK
+1632 ATTEEKEAAKSK

-1827 TVINNIQPTVVKK
+1827 TVINNIQLAVVKK

-1989 EVVKKSEAR
+1989 EVVKKSLAR

>member
-1 MNLFKKQKFSIR
+1 MNLFKKQTFSIR

-102 TVNDVINSTENNT
+102 TVNNVINSTENNT

-971 VDTAKI
+971 VDTAKT

-1075 AIDDAARAKK
+1075 AID
-1085 EAIDQTPDATT
+1085 
-1096 EEKEAAKAKVDQAVT
+1096 
-1111 EAKGHINEAINN
+1111 
-1123 SGVDEAKTNG
+1123 
-1133 TTTIN
+1133 
-1138 AIQPEVIKK
+1138 
-1147 SEARQA
+1147 
-1153 IDDAARAK
+1153 
-1161 KEAIDQTPDATT
+1161 
-1173 EEKEAAKAK
+1173 
-1182 VDQAVTE
+1182 
-1189 AKGHINEAI
+1189 
-1198 NNSGVDEAKTNGT
+1198 
-1211 NTINAIQPE
+1211 
-1220 ITKKIKAREAIDE
+1220 
-1233 VARAKKEAIDRIQDA
+1233 
-1248 TTEEKEAAKA
+1248 
-1258 KVDQAV
+1258 
-1264 TEAKGHINEAINN
+1264 
-1277 SGVDETKTNG
+1277 
-1287 TTTINAIQPEIIK
+1287 
-1300 KSEARQ
+1300 
-1306 AIDDVA
+1306 
-1312 KAKKEAID
+1312 
-1320 QTPDATTEEKEAAK
+1320 
-1334 AKVDQAVTE
+1334 
-1343 AKAHINEAI
+1343 
-1352 TNSDVDEAKT
+1352 
-1362 NGTTTINAIQPDV
+1362 
-1375 LKKSEARQAIDNE
+1375 NE

-1431 QAVDQAKEDGVT
+1431 QAVDKAKEDGVT

-1604 EVVKKETAKTSI
+1604 EVVKKETAK
-1616 DQIALTRKNI
+1616 
-1626 IDQTPD
+1626 
-1632 ATTEEKEVAKSK
+1632 
-1644 VDEEVTKAK
+1644 
-1653 RNINQAVTNND
+1653 
-1664 VNQVEHNSTIAI
+1664 
-1676 NNIQP
+1676 
-1681 NIIKKIA
+1681 
-1688 AKTLIDQVARAK
+1688 
-1700 KNNID
+1700 
-1705 QTSNATIEEKEAA
+1705 
-1718 KQKVDEEV
+1718 
-1726 TKAKH
+1726 
-1731 SIDQAITNSDVDQ
+1731 
-1744 AKDRGTV
+1744 
-1751 AINNIQPEVVK
+1751 
-1762 KETAKNAIDQI
+1762 NAIDQI

-1788 EEEKE
+1788 TEEKE

-1809 IDQAR
+1809 IDQAK

-1827 TVINNIQPTVVKK
+1827 TMINNIQPTVVKK

-1989 EVVKKSEAR
+1989 EVVKKSLAR

-2022 KEVAKQKVDEE
+2022 KEAAKQKVDEE

-2040 INQATT
+2040 IDQATT

-2057 KNTIENIQPEVVKKA
+2057 KNTIENIQPEVVKKS

-2124 SNVDHAQINGIS
+2124 SNVDNAQINGIS

>member
-83 NNENN
+83 NNESN

-102 TVNDVINSTENNT
+102 TVNNVINSTENNT

-971 VDTAKI
+971 VDTAKT

-1085 EAIDQTPDATT
+1085 EAIDQTPGATT

-1133 TTTIN
+1133 ATTIN

-1189 AKGHINEAI
+1189 AKAHINEAI

-1211 NTINAIQPE
+1211 NTINAIQPDVL
-1220 ITKKIKAREAIDE
+1220 KKAEARQAIDDA
-1233 VARAKKEAIDRIQDA
+1233 ARVKKEAIDQTPDA

-1264 TEAKGHINEAINN
+1264 KEAKGHINEVINN

-1312 KAKKEAID
+1312 KAKKEVID

-1431 QAVDQAKEDGVT
+1431 QAVDKAKEDGVT

-1632 ATTEEKEVAKSK
+1632 ATTEEKE
-1644 VDEEVTKAK
+1644 
-1653 RNINQAVTNND
+1653 
-1664 VNQVEHNSTIAI
+1664 
-1676 NNIQP
+1676 
-1681 NIIKKIA
+1681 
-1688 AKTLIDQVARAK
+1688 
-1700 KNNID
+1700 
-1705 QTSNATIEEKEAA
+1705 
-1718 KQKVDEEV
+1718 
-1726 TKAKH
+1726 
-1731 SIDQAITNSDVDQ
+1731 
-1744 AKDRGTV
+1744 
-1751 AINNIQPEVVK
+1751 
-1762 KETAKNAIDQI
+1762 
-1773 ALTRKAI
+1773 
-1780 IDQTPDAT
+1780 
-1788 EEEKE
+1788 

-1809 IDQAR
+1809 IDQAK

-1827 TVINNIQPTVVKK
+1827 TMINNIQPTVVKK

-1893 DGVDNAKTK
+1893 DGVDNEKTK

-1989 EVVKKSEAR
+1989 EVVKKSLAR

-2022 KEVAKQKVDEE
+2022 KEAAKQKVDEE

-2040 INQATT
+2040 IDQATT

-2057 KNTIENIQPEVVKKA
+2057 KNTIENIQPEVVKKS

-2124 SNVDHAQINGIS
+2124 SNVDNAQINGIS

>member
-1 MNLFKKQKFSIR
+1 MNLFKKQTFSIR

-83 NNENN
+83 NNESN

-102 TVNDVINSTENNT
+102 TVNNVINSTENNT

-828 ISQVVAHPVKKN
+828 ISQVEAHPVKKN

-868 EVAKVKVDKIVTEAK
+868 EVAKAKVDKIVTEAK

-971 VDTAKI
+971 VDTAKT

-1075 AIDDAARAKK
+1075 AIDD
-1085 EAIDQTPDATT
+1085 
-1096 EEKEAAKAKVDQAVT
+1096 
-1111 EAKGHINEAINN
+1111 
-1123 SGVDEAKTNG
+1123 
-1133 TTTIN
+1133 
-1138 AIQPEVIKK
+1138 
-1147 SEARQA
+1147 
-1153 IDDAARAK
+1153 
-1161 KEAIDQTPDATT
+1161 
-1173 EEKEAAKAK
+1173 
-1182 VDQAVTE
+1182 
-1189 AKGHINEAI
+1189 
-1198 NNSGVDEAKTNGT
+1198 
-1211 NTINAIQPE
+1211 
-1220 ITKKIKAREAIDE
+1220 
-1233 VARAKKEAIDRIQDA
+1233 VAR
-1248 TTEEKEAAKA
+1248 
-1258 KVDQAV
+1258 V
-1264 TEAKGHINEAINN
+1264 
-1277 SGVDETKTNG
+1277 
-1287 TTTINAIQPEIIK
+1287 
-1300 KSEARQ
+1300 
-1306 AIDDVA
+1306 
-1312 KAKKEAID
+1312 KKEAID

-1352 TNSDVDEAKT
+1352 NNSDVDEAKT
-1362 NGTTTINAIQPDV
+1362 NGTNTINAIQPDV

-1632 ATTEEKEVAKSK
+1632 ATEEEKEAAKSK

-1954 EEATKAKDNID
+1954 EEATKSKDNID

-2033 VIKAKNN
+2033 VIKAKNT

-2209 IGISII
+2209 IGISNI

-2243 ENNHNATKEEK
+2243 DNNHNATKEEK

>member
-83 NNENN
+83 NNESN

-102 TVNDVINSTENNT
+102 TVNNVINSTENNT

-742 QQKTSSIDSVNAAT
+742 QQKTSNIDSVNAAT

-971 VDTAKI
+971 VDTAKT

-1085 EAIDQTPDATT
+1085 EAIDQTPGATT

-1133 TTTIN
+1133 ATTIN

-1189 AKGHINEAI
+1189 AKAHINEAI

-1211 NTINAIQPE
+1211 TTINAIQPDVL
-1220 ITKKIKAREAIDE
+1220 KKAEARQAIDDA
-1233 VARAKKEAIDRIQDA
+1233 ARVKKEAIDQTPDA

-1264 TEAKGHINEAINN
+1264 TEAKGHINEVINN

-1312 KAKKEAID
+1312 KAKKEVID

-1632 ATTEEKEVAKSK
+1632 TTTEEKEAAKSK

-1788 EEEKE
+1788 TEEKE

-1809 IDQAR
+1809 IDQAK

-1827 TVINNIQPTVVKK
+1827 TMINNIQPTVVKK

-1989 EVVKKSEAR
+1989 EVVKKSLAR

-2022 KEVAKQKVDEE
+2022 KEAAKQKVDEE

-2040 INQATT
+2040 IDQATT

-2057 KNTIENIQPEVVKKA
+2057 KNTIENIQPEVVKKS

-2124 SNVDHAQINGIS
+2124 SNVDNAQINGIS

-2454 VKLKAKAQIFDVANK
+2454 VKLKAKAQIFDVANN

>member
-83 NNENN
+83 NNESN

-102 TVNDVINSTENNT
+102 TVNNVINSTENNT

-249 QVPGIADPTV
+249 QVPSIADPTV

-971 VDTAKI
+971 VDTAKT

-1085 EAIDQTPDATT
+1085 EAIDQTPGATT

-1133 TTTIN
+1133 ATTIN

-1189 AKGHINEAI
+1189 AKAHINEAI

-1211 NTINAIQPE
+1211 NTINAIQPDVL
-1220 ITKKIKAREAIDE
+1220 KKAEARQAIDDA
-1233 VARAKKEAIDRIQDA
+1233 ARVKKEAIDQTPDA

-1264 TEAKGHINEAINN
+1264 TEAKGHINEVINN

-1312 KAKKEAID
+1312 KAKKEVID

-1431 QAVDQAKEDGVT
+1431 QAVDKAKEDGVT

-1632 ATTEEKEVAKSK
+1632 ATTEEKEAAKSK

-1700 KNNID
+1700 KINID

-1788 EEEKE
+1788 TEEKE

-1809 IDQAR
+1809 IDQAK

-1827 TVINNIQPTVVKK
+1827 TMINNIQPTVVKK

-1849 LAKLKKATIDLTQE
+1849 LAKLKNATIDLTQE

-1925 QSAIAKKKIIDQTP
+1925 QSEIAKKKIIDQTP

-1989 EVVKKSEAR
+1989 EVVKKSLAR

-2040 INQATT
+2040 IDQATT

-2057 KNTIENIQPEVVKKA
+2057 KNTIENIQPEVVKKS

-2178 MTKRKVDEAATKAKH
+2178 MTKRKVDEEATKAKH

>member
-83 NNENN
+83 NNESN

-102 TVNDVINSTENNT
+102 TVNNVINSTENNT

-249 QVPGIADPTV
+249 LVPGIADPTV

-646 ALQSSYTTVDQS
+646 ALQSSYTAVDQS

-756 ITPTVRS
+756 ITPIVRS

-1050 EAKTN
+1050 E
-1055 GTTTINAI
+1055 
-1063 QPEVIKKSEARQ
+1063 
-1075 AIDDAARAKK
+1075 
-1085 EAIDQTPDATT
+1085 
-1096 EEKEAAKAKVDQAVT
+1096 
-1111 EAKGHINEAINN
+1111 
-1123 SGVDEAKTNG
+1123 
-1133 TTTIN
+1133 
-1138 AIQPEVIKK
+1138 
-1147 SEARQA
+1147 
-1153 IDDAARAK
+1153 
-1161 KEAIDQTPDATT
+1161 
-1173 EEKEAAKAK
+1173 
-1182 VDQAVTE
+1182 
-1189 AKGHINEAI
+1189 
-1198 NNSGVDEAKTNGT
+1198 
-1211 NTINAIQPE
+1211 
-1220 ITKKIKAREAIDE
+1220 
-1233 VARAKKEAIDRIQDA
+1233 
-1248 TTEEKEAAKA
+1248 
-1258 KVDQAV
+1258 
-1264 TEAKGHINEAINN
+1264 
-1277 SGVDETKTNG
+1277 TKTNG

-1362 NGTTTINAIQPDV
+1362 NGTNTINAIQPDV

-1573 KAKHSIDQAVTNS
+1573 KAK
-1586 DVDQA
+1586 
-1591 KDRGTVAINNIQP
+1591 
-1604 EVVKKETAKTSI
+1604 
-1616 DQIALTRKNI
+1616 
-1626 IDQTPD
+1626 
-1632 ATTEEKEVAKSK
+1632 
-1644 VDEEVTKAK
+1644 

-1731 SIDQAITNSDVDQ
+1731 SIDQAVTNSDVDQ

-1989 EVVKKSEAR
+1989 EVVKKSLAR

>member
-1 MNLFKKQKFSIR
+1 MNLFKKQTFSIR

-83 NNENN
+83 NNESN
-88 TSSDYSINREREEG
+88 TSSEHSINREREEG
-102 TVNDVINSTENNT
+102 TVNNVINSTENNT

-127 SNENNHET
+127 SNENNRET

-522 MRQGDIVLDKQTITV
+522 MRHGDIVLDKQTITV

-635 EKNAVIEQVNQ
+635 EKNAVIERVNQ

-828 ISQVVAHPVKKN
+828 ISQVEAHPVKKN
-840 AAAQAIDQAAIAK
+840 AATQAIDQAAIAK

-868 EVAKVKVDKIVTEAK
+868 EVAKAKVDKIVTEAK

-971 VDTAKI
+971 VDTAKT

-1021 KEAAKAKVDQAVTE
+1021 KETAKAKVDQAVTE

-1075 AIDDAARAKK
+1075 AIDDIAR
-1085 EAIDQTPDATT
+1085 
-1096 EEKEAAKAKVDQAVT
+1096 
-1111 EAKGHINEAINN
+1111 
-1123 SGVDEAKTNG
+1123 
-1133 TTTIN
+1133 
-1138 AIQPEVIKK
+1138 
-1147 SEARQA
+1147 
-1153 IDDAARAK
+1153 
-1161 KEAIDQTPDATT
+1161 
-1173 EEKEAAKAK
+1173 
-1182 VDQAVTE
+1182 
-1189 AKGHINEAI
+1189 
-1198 NNSGVDEAKTNGT
+1198 
-1211 NTINAIQPE
+1211 
-1220 ITKKIKAREAIDE
+1220 
-1233 VARAKKEAIDRIQDA
+1233 
-1248 TTEEKEAAKA
+1248 
-1258 KVDQAV
+1258 
-1264 TEAKGHINEAINN
+1264 
-1277 SGVDETKTNG
+1277 
-1287 TTTINAIQPEIIK
+1287 
-1300 KSEARQ
+1300 
-1306 AIDDVA
+1306 
-1312 KAKKEAID
+1312 AKKEAID

-1352 TNSDVDEAKT
+1352 NNSGVDEAKTNGTNTINAIQPDVLKKAEARQAIDDAARVKKEAIDQTPDATTEEKEAAKAKVDQAVTEAKAHINEAIINSDVDEAKT
-1362 NGTTTINAIQPDV
+1362 NGTNTINAIQPDV

-1431 QAVDQAKEDGVT
+1431 QAVDKAKEDGVT

-1543 KIKKAIIDQTSDATT
+1543 KIKKAIIDQISDATT

-1591 KDRGTVAINNIQP
+1591 KDRGNVAINNIQP

-1632 ATTEEKEVAKSK
+1632 ATTEEKEAAKSK

-1744 AKDRGTV
+1744 AKDRGNV

-1793 AAKSKV
+1793 AAKSKI
-1799 DEEVIKAKHG
+1799 DEEVIKAKYG
-1809 IDQAR
+1809 IDQAK

-1827 TVINNIQPTVVKK
+1827 TMINNIQPTVVKK

-1965 QATTNDAVDQAKTT
+1965 QATTNDEVDQAKTT

-1989 EVVKKSEAR
+1989 EVVKKSLAR

-2022 KEVAKQKVDEE
+2022 KEAAKQKVDEE

-2057 KNTIENIQPEVVKKA
+2057 KNIIENIQPEVVKKA

-2298 IVKKSVAKQTIDE
+2298 IVK
-2311 LAKQKKAEIDQTP
+2311 
-2324 NATKEEKDAAKQKV
+2324 
-2338 EEAVM
+2338 
-2343 RAKKLLEGANTNS
+2343 
-2356 DVDQTTEQGKQSI
+2356 
-2369 NSIQVEVIKK
+2369 
-2379 ADALSKL
+2379 
-2386 EVELQKLKDKVSSDQ
+2386 
-2401 TFTIDEK
+2401 
-2408 LFIKQKLDESYKKA
+2408 
-2422 EEKVNQ
+2422 
-2428 AQTNKQVDNIKIH
+2428 
-2441 YLQEFNKIVLIDK
+2441 
-2454 VKLKAKAQIFDVANK
+2454 
-2469 RKAYIKGLTNISE
+2469 
-2482 YNRNK
+2482 
-2487 AYKQIDVYVMKALN
+2487 
-2501 KLVENV
+2501 
-2507 TTNDINELTRVTI
+2507 
-2520 NEIEHV
+2520 
-2526 NVKQFEN
+2526 
-2533 NFGLVNDN
+2533 
-2541 KVTFNNFNNKF
+2541 
-2552 NVNNNHSKL
+2552 
-2561 NTLPYTGENENSL
+2561 
-2574 LSLAEFTLLSG
+2574 
-2585 LLLLLKRRKKEDK
+2585 

>member
-83 NNENN
+83 NNESN

-102 TVNDVINSTENNT
+102 TVNNVINSTENNT

-646 ALQSSYTTVDQS
+646 ALQSSYTAVDQS

-756 ITPTVRS
+756 ITPIVRS

-868 EVAKVKVDKIVTEAK
+868 EVAKAKVDKIVTEAK

-977 NGTNFINAI
+977 NGTNF
-986 QPEITKKIKAREAID
+986 
-1001 EVARAKKEAIDRIQ
+1001 
-1015 DATTEE
+1015 
-1021 KEAAKAKVDQAVTE
+1021 
-1035 AKGHINEAINNSGVD
+1035 
-1050 EAKTN
+1050 
-1055 GTTTINAI
+1055 
-1063 QPEVIKKSEARQ
+1063 
-1075 AIDDAARAKK
+1075 
-1085 EAIDQTPDATT
+1085 
-1096 EEKEAAKAKVDQAVT
+1096 
-1111 EAKGHINEAINN
+1111 
-1123 SGVDEAKTNG
+1123 
-1133 TTTIN
+1133 
-1138 AIQPEVIKK
+1138 
-1147 SEARQA
+1147 
-1153 IDDAARAK
+1153 
-1161 KEAIDQTPDATT
+1161 
-1173 EEKEAAKAK
+1173 
-1182 VDQAVTE
+1182 
-1189 AKGHINEAI
+1189 
-1198 NNSGVDEAKTNGT
+1198 
-1211 NTINAIQPE
+1211 INAIQPE

-1788 EEEKE
+1788 TEEKE

-1809 IDQAR
+1809 IDQAK

-1827 TVINNIQPTVVKK
+1827 TMINNIQPTVVKK

-1989 EVVKKSEAR
+1989 EVVKKSLAR

-2022 KEVAKQKVDEE
+2022 KEAAKQKVDEE

>member
-62 IEQPHNETTSANTSN
+62 IEQPRNETTSANTSN

-83 NNENN
+83 NNESN

-102 TVNDVINSTENNT
+102 TVNNVINSTENNT

-971 VDTAKI
+971 VDTAKT

-1063 QPEVIKKSEARQ
+1063 QPE
-1075 AIDDAARAKK
+1075 
-1085 EAIDQTPDATT
+1085 
-1096 EEKEAAKAKVDQAVT
+1096 
-1111 EAKGHINEAINN
+1111 
-1123 SGVDEAKTNG
+1123 
-1133 TTTIN
+1133 
-1138 AIQPEVIKK
+1138 
-1147 SEARQA
+1147 
-1153 IDDAARAK
+1153 
-1161 KEAIDQTPDATT
+1161 
-1173 EEKEAAKAK
+1173 
-1182 VDQAVTE
+1182 
-1189 AKGHINEAI
+1189 
-1198 NNSGVDEAKTNGT
+1198 
-1211 NTINAIQPE
+1211 
-1220 ITKKIKAREAIDE
+1220 
-1233 VARAKKEAIDRIQDA
+1233 
-1248 TTEEKEAAKA
+1248 
-1258 KVDQAV
+1258 
-1264 TEAKGHINEAINN
+1264 
-1277 SGVDETKTNG
+1277 
-1287 TTTINAIQPEIIK
+1287 IIK

-1312 KAKKEAID
+1312 KAKKEVID

-1573 KAKHSIDQAVTNS
+1573 KVKHSIDQAVTNS

-1632 ATTEEKEVAKSK
+1632 ATTEEKEAAKSK

-1788 EEEKE
+1788 TEEKE

-1809 IDQAR
+1809 IDQAK

-1827 TVINNIQPTVVKK
+1827 TMINNIQPTVVKK

-1989 EVVKKSEAR
+1989 EVVKKSLAR

-2022 KEVAKQKVDEE
+2022 KEAAKQKVDEE

-2040 INQATT
+2040 IDQATT

-2057 KNTIENIQPEVVKKA
+2057 KNTIENIQPEVVKKS

-2124 SNVDHAQINGIS
+2124 SNVDNAQINGIS

>member
-1 MNLFKKQKFSIR
+1 MNLFKKQTFSIR

-83 NNENN
+83 NNESN
-88 TSSDYSINREREEG
+88 TSSEHSINREREEG
-102 TVNDVINSTENNT
+102 TVNNVINSTENNT

-522 MRQGDIVLDKQTITV
+522 MRHGDIVLDKQTITV

-635 EKNAVIEQVNQ
+635 EKNAVIERVNQ

-828 ISQVVAHPVKKN
+828 ISQVEAHPVKKN
-840 AAAQAIDQAAIAK
+840 AATQAIDQAAIAK

-868 EVAKVKVDKIVTEAK
+868 EVAKAKVDKIVTEAK

-971 VDTAKI
+971 VDTAKT

-1075 AIDDAARAKK
+1075 AID
-1085 EAIDQTPDATT
+1085 
-1096 EEKEAAKAKVDQAVT
+1096 
-1111 EAKGHINEAINN
+1111 
-1123 SGVDEAKTNG
+1123 
-1133 TTTIN
+1133 
-1138 AIQPEVIKK
+1138 
-1147 SEARQA
+1147 
-1153 IDDAARAK
+1153 
-1161 KEAIDQTPDATT
+1161 
-1173 EEKEAAKAK
+1173 
-1182 VDQAVTE
+1182 
-1189 AKGHINEAI
+1189 
-1198 NNSGVDEAKTNGT
+1198 
-1211 NTINAIQPE
+1211 
-1220 ITKKIKAREAIDE
+1220 
-1233 VARAKKEAIDRIQDA
+1233 
-1248 TTEEKEAAKA
+1248 
-1258 KVDQAV
+1258 
-1264 TEAKGHINEAINN
+1264 
-1277 SGVDETKTNG
+1277 
-1287 TTTINAIQPEIIK
+1287 
-1300 KSEARQ
+1300 
-1306 AIDDVA
+1306 
-1312 KAKKEAID
+1312 
-1320 QTPDATTEEKEAAK
+1320 
-1334 AKVDQAVTE
+1334 
-1343 AKAHINEAI
+1343 
-1352 TNSDVDEAKT
+1352 
-1362 NGTTTINAIQPDV
+1362 
-1375 LKKSEARQAIDNE
+1375 NE

-1431 QAVDQAKEDGVT
+1431 QAVDKAKEDGVT

-1543 KIKKAIIDQTSDATT
+1543 KIKKAIIDQISDATT

-1591 KDRGTVAINNIQP
+1591 KDRGNVAINNIQP

-1632 ATTEEKEVAKSK
+1632 ATTEEKEAAKSK

-1744 AKDRGTV
+1744 AKDRGNV

-1793 AAKSKV
+1793 AAKSKI
-1799 DEEVIKAKHG
+1799 DEEVIKAKYG
-1809 IDQAR
+1809 IDQAK

-1827 TVINNIQPTVVKK
+1827 TMINNIQPTVVKK

-1965 QATTNDAVDQAKTT
+1965 QATTNDEVDQAKTT

-1989 EVVKKSEAR
+1989 EVVKKSLAR

-2022 KEVAKQKVDEE
+2022 KEAAKQKVDEE

-2057 KNTIENIQPEVVKKA
+2057 KNIIENIQPEVVKKA

-2298 IVKKSVAKQTIDE
+2298 IVK
-2311 LAKQKKAEIDQTP
+2311 
-2324 NATKEEKDAAKQKV
+2324 
-2338 EEAVM
+2338 
-2343 RAKKLLEGANTNS
+2343 
-2356 DVDQTTEQGKQSI
+2356 
-2369 NSIQVEVIKK
+2369 
-2379 ADALSKL
+2379 
-2386 EVELQKLKDKVSSDQ
+2386 
-2401 TFTIDEK
+2401 
-2408 LFIKQKLDESYKKA
+2408 
-2422 EEKVNQ
+2422 
-2428 AQTNKQVDNIKIH
+2428 
-2441 YLQEFNKIVLIDK
+2441 
-2454 VKLKAKAQIFDVANK
+2454 
-2469 RKAYIKGLTNISE
+2469 
-2482 YNRNK
+2482 
-2487 AYKQIDVYVMKALN
+2487 
-2501 KLVENV
+2501 
-2507 TTNDINELTRVTI
+2507 
-2520 NEIEHV
+2520 
-2526 NVKQFEN
+2526 
-2533 NFGLVNDN
+2533 
-2541 KVTFNNFNNKF
+2541 
-2552 NVNNNHSKL
+2552 
-2561 NTLPYTGENENSL
+2561 
-2574 LSLAEFTLLSG
+2574 
-2585 LLLLLKRRKKEDK
+2585 

>member
-83 NNENN
+83 NNESN
-88 TSSDYSINREREEG
+88 TSSEHSINREREEG
-102 TVNDVINSTENNT
+102 TVNNVINSTENNT

-635 EKNAVIEQVNQ
+635 EKNAVIERVNQ

-828 ISQVVAHPVKKN
+828 ISQVEAHPVKKN
-840 AAAQAIDQAAIAK
+840 AATQAIDQAAIAK

-868 EVAKVKVDKIVTEAK
+868 EVAKAKVDKIVTEAK

-971 VDTAKI
+971 VDTAKT

-1021 KEAAKAKVDQAVTE
+1021 KETAKAKVDQAVTEAKGHINEAINNSGVDEAKTNGTTTINAIQPEVIKKSEARQAIDAAARAKKEAIDQTPDATTEEKEAAKAKVDQAVTE
-1035 AKGHINEAINNSGVD
+1035 AKAHINEAINNSGVD

-1111 EAKGHINEAINN
+1111 EAKA
-1123 SGVDEAKTNG
+1123 
-1133 TTTIN
+1133 
-1138 AIQPEVIKK
+1138 
-1147 SEARQA
+1147 
-1153 IDDAARAK
+1153 
-1161 KEAIDQTPDATT
+1161 
-1173 EEKEAAKAK
+1173 
-1182 VDQAVTE
+1182 
-1189 AKGHINEAI
+1189 HINEAI

-1211 NTINAIQPE
+1211 N
-1220 ITKKIKAREAIDE
+1220 
-1233 VARAKKEAIDRIQDA
+1233 
-1248 TTEEKEAAKA
+1248 
-1258 KVDQAV
+1258 
-1264 TEAKGHINEAINN
+1264 
-1277 SGVDETKTNG
+1277 
-1287 TTTINAIQPEIIK
+1287 
-1300 KSEARQ
+1300 
-1306 AIDDVA
+1306 
-1312 KAKKEAID
+1312 
-1320 QTPDATTEEKEAAK
+1320 
-1334 AKVDQAVTE
+1334 
-1343 AKAHINEAI
+1343 
-1352 TNSDVDEAKT
+1352 
-1362 NGTTTINAIQPDV
+1362 TINAIQPDV

-1431 QAVDQAKEDGVT
+1431 QAVDKAKEDGVT

-1543 KIKKAIIDQTSDATT
+1543 KIKKAIIDQISDATT

-1591 KDRGTVAINNIQP
+1591 KDRGNVAINNIQP

-1632 ATTEEKEVAKSK
+1632 ATTEEKEAAKSK

-1744 AKDRGTV
+1744 AKDRGNV

-1793 AAKSKV
+1793 AAKSKI
-1799 DEEVIKAKHG
+1799 DEEVIKAKYG
-1809 IDQAR
+1809 IDQAK

-1827 TVINNIQPTVVKK
+1827 TMINNIQPTVVKK

-1893 DGVDNAKTK
+1893 EGVDEAKTK

-1965 QATTNDAVDQAKTT
+1965 QATTNDEVDQAKTT

-1989 EVVKKSEAR
+1989 EVVKKSLAR

-2022 KEVAKQKVDEE
+2022 KEAAKQKVDEE

-2057 KNTIENIQPEVVKKA
+2057 KNIIENIQPEVVKKA

-2454 VKLKAKAQIFDVANK
+2454 VKLKAKSQIFDVANK

-2501 KLVENV
+2501 KLAENV

>member
-83 NNENN
+83 NNESN

-102 TVNDVINSTENNT
+102 TVNNVINSTENNT

-127 SNENNHET
+127 SNENNRET

-155 TNTDPMA
+155 TNTDPMV

-635 EKNAVIEQVNQ
+635 EKNAVIERVNQ

-828 ISQVVAHPVKKN
+828 ISQVEAHPVKKN
-840 AAAQAIDQAAIAK
+840 AATQAIDQAAIAK

-868 EVAKVKVDKIVTEAK
+868 EVAKAKVDKIVTEAK

-971 VDTAKI
+971 VDTAKT

-1001 EVARAKKEAIDRIQ
+1001 EVARAKKEAIDRTL

-1075 AIDDAARAKK
+1075 AIDAAARAKK
-1085 EAIDQTPDATT
+1085 EAIDQTPDATTEEKEAAKAKVDQAVTEAKGHINEAINNSGVNEAKTNGTTTINAIQPEVIKKSEARQAIDDIARAKKEAIDRTPDATT

-1138 AIQPEVIKK
+1138 AIQPDVLKK

-1153 IDDAARAK
+1153 IDDIAR
-1161 KEAIDQTPDATT
+1161 
-1173 EEKEAAKAK
+1173 
-1182 VDQAVTE
+1182 
-1189 AKGHINEAI
+1189 
-1198 NNSGVDEAKTNGT
+1198 
-1211 NTINAIQPE
+1211 
-1220 ITKKIKAREAIDE
+1220 
-1233 VARAKKEAIDRIQDA
+1233 
-1248 TTEEKEAAKA
+1248 
-1258 KVDQAV
+1258 
-1264 TEAKGHINEAINN
+1264 
-1277 SGVDETKTNG
+1277 
-1287 TTTINAIQPEIIK
+1287 
-1300 KSEARQ
+1300 
-1306 AIDDVA
+1306 
-1312 KAKKEAID
+1312 AKKEAID

-1352 TNSDVDEAKT
+1352 NNSGVDEAKTNGTNTINAIQPDVLKKAEARQAIDDAARVKKEAIDQTPDATTEEKEAAKAKVDQAVTEAKAHINEAIINSDVDEAKT
-1362 NGTTTINAIQPDV
+1362 NGTNTINAIQPDV

-1431 QAVDQAKEDGVT
+1431 QAVDKAKEDGVT

-1543 KIKKAIIDQTSDATT
+1543 KIKKAIIDQISDATT

-1591 KDRGTVAINNIQP
+1591 KDRGNVAINNIQP

-1632 ATTEEKEVAKSK
+1632 ATTEEKEAAKSK

-1744 AKDRGTV
+1744 AKDRGNV

-1793 AAKSKV
+1793 AAKSKI
-1799 DEEVIKAKHG
+1799 DEEVIKAKYG
-1809 IDQAR
+1809 IDQAK

-1827 TVINNIQPTVVKK
+1827 TMINNIQPTVVKK

-1965 QATTNDAVDQAKTT
+1965 QATTNDEVDQAKTT

-1989 EVVKKSEAR
+1989 EVVKKSLAR

-2022 KEVAKQKVDEE
+2022 KEAAKQKVDEE

-2057 KNTIENIQPEVVKKA
+2057 KNIIENIQPEVVKKA

-2454 VKLKAKAQIFDVANK
+2454 VKLKAKSQIFDVANK

-2501 KLVENV
+2501 KLAENV

>member
-83 NNENN
+83 NNESN

-102 TVNDVINSTENNT
+102 TVNNVINSTENNT

-545 DKVTEIEDDL
+545 DKVTEVEDDL

-567 WEAMQVVLRK
+567 WEAMQVILRK

-840 AAAQAIDQAAIAK
+840 AATQAIDQAAIAK
-853 KQEIDLIEDATIEEK
+853 KQAIDLIEDATIEEK
-868 EVAKVKVDKIVTEAK
+868 EVAKAKVDKIVIEAK

-905 INAVIP
+905 INAVTP

-971 VDTAKI
+971 VDTAKT

-986 QPEITKKIKAREAID
+986 QPEITKKMKARETID
-1001 EVARAKKEAIDRIQ
+1001 EVARAKKEAIDRTL

-1035 AKGHINEAINNSGVD
+1035 AKTHINEAINNSD
-1050 EAKTN
+1050 
-1055 GTTTINAI
+1055 
-1063 QPEVIKKSEARQ
+1063 
-1075 AIDDAARAKK
+1075 
-1085 EAIDQTPDATT
+1085 
-1096 EEKEAAKAKVDQAVT
+1096 
-1111 EAKGHINEAINN
+1111 
-1123 SGVDEAKTNG
+1123 
-1133 TTTIN
+1133 
-1138 AIQPEVIKK
+1138 
-1147 SEARQA
+1147 
-1153 IDDAARAK
+1153 
-1161 KEAIDQTPDATT
+1161 
-1173 EEKEAAKAK
+1173 
-1182 VDQAVTE
+1182 
-1189 AKGHINEAI
+1189 
-1198 NNSGVDEAKTNGT
+1198 VDEAKTNGT
-1211 NTINAIQPE
+1211 NTINAIQP
-1220 ITKKIKAREAIDE
+1220 
-1233 VARAKKEAIDRIQDA
+1233 
-1248 TTEEKEAAKA
+1248 
-1258 KVDQAV
+1258 
-1264 TEAKGHINEAINN
+1264 
-1277 SGVDETKTNG
+1277 
-1287 TTTINAIQPEIIK
+1287 
-1300 KSEARQ
+1300 
-1306 AIDDVA
+1306 
-1312 KAKKEAID
+1312 
-1320 QTPDATTEEKEAAK
+1320 
-1334 AKVDQAVTE
+1334 
-1343 AKAHINEAI
+1343 
-1352 TNSDVDEAKT
+1352 
-1362 NGTTTINAIQPDV
+1362 DV
-1375 LKKSEARQAIDNE
+1375 LKKAEARQAIDNE

-1393 TEIDNNVDATIEEK
+1393 TEIDNNIDATIEEK
-1407 EAAKSKVDEAAV
+1407 EAAKSKVDEAAI

-1443 TVSHIQPNIVKKI
+1443 TVSHIQPNIVKKK

-1488 SKVDEAATEARN
+1488 SKVDEVATEARN

-1558 EEKEAAKSKVDEEVT
+1558 EEKEAAKSKIDEEVT

-1591 KDRGTVAINNIQP
+1591 KDTGTVAINNIQP
-1604 EVVKKETAKTSI
+1604 EIVKKETAKTSI

-1632 ATTEEKEVAKSK
+1632 ATTEEKEAAKSK

-1744 AKDRGTV
+1744 AKDRGNV

-1793 AAKSKV
+1793 AAKSKI

-1809 IDQAR
+1809 IDQAK

-1827 TVINNIQPTVVKK
+1827 TMINNIQPTVVKK

-1893 DGVDNAKTK
+1893 EGVDEAKTK

-1989 EVVKKSEAR
+1989 EVVKKSLAR

-2022 KEVAKQKVDEE
+2022 KEAAKQKVDEE

-2454 VKLKAKAQIFDVANK
+2454 VKLKAKSQIFDVANK

-2501 KLVENV
+2501 KLAENV

>member
-62 IEQPHNETTSANTSN
+62 IEQPRNETTSANTSN

-83 NNENN
+83 NNESN

-102 TVNDVINSTENNT
+102 TVNNVINSTENNT

-971 VDTAKI
+971 VDTAKT

-1085 EAIDQTPDATT
+1085 EAIDQTPGATT

-1133 TTTIN
+1133 ATTIN

-1189 AKGHINEAI
+1189 AKAHINEAI

-1211 NTINAIQPE
+1211 NTINAIQPDVL
-1220 ITKKIKAREAIDE
+1220 KKAEARQAIDDA
-1233 VARAKKEAIDRIQDA
+1233 ARVKKEAIDQTPDA

-1264 TEAKGHINEAINN
+1264 TEAKGHINEVINN

-1312 KAKKEAID
+1312 KAKKEVID

-1573 KAKHSIDQAVTNS
+1573 KAK
-1586 DVDQA
+1586 
-1591 KDRGTVAINNIQP
+1591 
-1604 EVVKKETAKTSI
+1604 
-1616 DQIALTRKNI
+1616 
-1626 IDQTPD
+1626 
-1632 ATTEEKEVAKSK
+1632 
-1644 VDEEVTKAK
+1644 

-1788 EEEKE
+1788 TEEKE

-1809 IDQAR
+1809 IDQAK

-1827 TVINNIQPTVVKK
+1827 TMINNIQPTVVKK

-1989 EVVKKSEAR
+1989 EVVKKSLAR

-2022 KEVAKQKVDEE
+2022 KEAAKQKVDEE

-2040 INQATT
+2040 IDQATT

-2057 KNTIENIQPEVVKKA
+2057 KNTIENIQPEVVKKS

-2124 SNVDHAQINGIS
+2124 SNVDNAQINGIS

>member
-27 VFLSHPGHAA
+27 VFLSHPSHAA

-62 IEQPHNETTSANTSN
+62 IEQPHSETTSTNISN

-83 NNENN
+83 NNESN

-102 TVNDVINSTENNT
+102 TVNNVINSTENNT

-339 SALNRSTDST
+339 SALSRSTDST

-492 LSDSKDFGRNNGDHY
+492 LSDSKDFGRNDGDHY

-868 EVAKVKVDKIVTEAK
+868 EVAKAKVDKIVTEAK

-971 VDTAKI
+971 VDTAKT

-986 QPEITKKIKAREAID
+986 QPEITKKMKARETID
-1001 EVARAKKEAIDRIQ
+1001 EVARAKKEAIDRTL

-1035 AKGHINEAINNSGVD
+1035 AKAHINEAINNSGVD

-1063 QPEVIKKSEARQ
+1063 QPEIIKKSEARQ
-1075 AIDDAARAKK
+1075 AIDDIARAKK

-1189 AKGHINEAI
+1189 AKAHINEAI

-1211 NTINAIQPE
+1211 NTINAIQPDVL
-1220 ITKKIKAREAIDE
+1220 KKA
-1233 VARAKKEAIDRIQDA
+1233 
-1248 TTEEKEAAKA
+1248 
-1258 KVDQAV
+1258 
-1264 TEAKGHINEAINN
+1264 
-1277 SGVDETKTNG
+1277 
-1287 TTTINAIQPEIIK
+1287 
-1300 KSEARQ
+1300 EARQ
-1306 AIDDVA
+1306 AIDDAARV
-1312 KAKKEAID
+1312 KKEAID

-1352 TNSDVDEAKT
+1352 INSDVDEAKT
-1362 NGTTTINAIQPDV
+1362 NGTNTINAIQPDV
-1375 LKKSEARQAIDNE
+1375 LKKAEARQAIDNE

-1393 TEIDNNVDATIEEK
+1393 TEIDNNIDATIEEK
-1407 EAAKSKVDEAAV
+1407 EAAKSKVDEAAI

-1443 TVSHIQPNIVKKI
+1443 TVSHIQPNIVKKK

-1604 EVVKKETAKTSI
+1604 EIVKKETAKTSI

-1632 ATTEEKEVAKSK
+1632 ATTEEKEAAKSK

-1793 AAKSKV
+1793 AAKSKI

-1809 IDQAR
+1809 IDQAK

-1827 TVINNIQPTVVKK
+1827 TMINNIQPTVVKK

-1893 DGVDNAKTK
+1893 DGVDEAKTK

-1989 EVVKKSEAR
+1989 EVVKKSLAR

-2022 KEVAKQKVDEE
+2022 KEAAKQKVDEE

-2040 INQATT
+2040 IDQATT

-2057 KNTIENIQPEVVKKA
+2057 KNTIENIQPEVVKKS
-2072 EARKAID
+2072 EARQAID

-2097 EEKDIAK
+2097 EEKDITK

-2454 VKLKAKAQIFDVANK
+2454 VKLKAKSQIFDVANK

-2501 KLVENV
+2501 KLAENV

>member
-1 MNLFKKQKFSIR
+1 MNLFKKQTFSIR

-83 NNENN
+83 NNESN

-102 TVNDVINSTENNT
+102 TVNNVINSTENNT

-828 ISQVVAHPVKKN
+828 ISQVEAHPVKKN

-868 EVAKVKVDKIVTEAK
+868 EVAKAKVDKIVTEAK

-971 VDTAKI
+971 VDTAKT

-1085 EAIDQTPDATT
+1085 EAIDQTP
-1096 EEKEAAKAKVDQAVT
+1096 
-1111 EAKGHINEAINN
+1111 G
-1123 SGVDEAKTNG
+1123 
-1133 TTTIN
+1133 
-1138 AIQPEVIKK
+1138 
-1147 SEARQA
+1147 
-1153 IDDAARAK
+1153 
-1161 KEAIDQTPDATT
+1161 
-1173 EEKEAAKAK
+1173 
-1182 VDQAVTE
+1182 
-1189 AKGHINEAI
+1189 
-1198 NNSGVDEAKTNGT
+1198 
-1211 NTINAIQPE
+1211 
-1220 ITKKIKAREAIDE
+1220 
-1233 VARAKKEAIDRIQDA
+1233 
-1248 TTEEKEAAKA
+1248 
-1258 KVDQAV
+1258 
-1264 TEAKGHINEAINN
+1264 
-1277 SGVDETKTNG
+1277 
-1287 TTTINAIQPEIIK
+1287 
-1300 KSEARQ
+1300 
-1306 AIDDVA
+1306 
-1312 KAKKEAID
+1312 
-1320 QTPDATTEEKEAAK
+1320 ATTEEKEAAK

-1352 TNSDVDEAKT
+1352 NNSGVDEAKT
-1362 NGTTTINAIQPDV
+1362 NGTNTINAIQPDV

-1632 ATTEEKEVAKSK
+1632 ATEEEKEAAKSK

-1954 EEATKAKDNID
+1954 EEATKSKDNID

-2033 VIKAKNN
+2033 VIKAKNT

-2209 IGISII
+2209 IGISNI

-2243 ENNHNATKEEK
+2243 DNNHNATKEEK

>member
-1 MNLFKKQKFSIR
+1 MNLFKKQTFSIR

-83 NNENN
+83 NNESN

-102 TVNDVINSTENNT
+102 TVNNVINSTENNT

-828 ISQVVAHPVKKN
+828 ISQVEAHPVKKN

-868 EVAKVKVDKIVTEAK
+868 EVAKAKVDKIVTEAK

-971 VDTAKI
+971 VDTAKT
-977 NGTNFINAI
+977 NGTNF
-986 QPEITKKIKAREAID
+986 
-1001 EVARAKKEAIDRIQ
+1001 
-1015 DATTEE
+1015 
-1021 KEAAKAKVDQAVTE
+1021 
-1035 AKGHINEAINNSGVD
+1035 
-1050 EAKTN
+1050 
-1055 GTTTINAI
+1055 
-1063 QPEVIKKSEARQ
+1063 
-1075 AIDDAARAKK
+1075 
-1085 EAIDQTPDATT
+1085 
-1096 EEKEAAKAKVDQAVT
+1096 
-1111 EAKGHINEAINN
+1111 
-1123 SGVDEAKTNG
+1123 
-1133 TTTIN
+1133 
-1138 AIQPEVIKK
+1138 
-1147 SEARQA
+1147 
-1153 IDDAARAK
+1153 
-1161 KEAIDQTPDATT
+1161 
-1173 EEKEAAKAK
+1173 
-1182 VDQAVTE
+1182 
-1189 AKGHINEAI
+1189 
-1198 NNSGVDEAKTNGT
+1198 
-1211 NTINAIQPE
+1211 INAIQPE

-1312 KAKKEAID
+1312 KVKKEAID

-1362 NGTTTINAIQPDV
+1362 NGTNTINAIQPDV

-1632 ATTEEKEVAKSK
+1632 ATEEEKEAAKSK

-1954 EEATKAKDNID
+1954 EEATKSKDNID

-2033 VIKAKNN
+2033 VIKAKNT

-2209 IGISII
+2209 IGISNI

-2243 ENNHNATKEEK
+2243 DNNHNATKEEK

-2263 EVIKAKNNIAQST
+2263 EVIKVKNNIAQST

>member
-88 TSSDYSINREREEG
+88 TSSEHSINREREEG
-102 TVNDVINSTENNT
+102 TVNNVINSTENNT

-971 VDTAKI
+971 VDTAKT

-1063 QPEVIKKSEARQ
+1063 QPE
-1075 AIDDAARAKK
+1075 
-1085 EAIDQTPDATT
+1085 
-1096 EEKEAAKAKVDQAVT
+1096 
-1111 EAKGHINEAINN
+1111 
-1123 SGVDEAKTNG
+1123 
-1133 TTTIN
+1133 
-1138 AIQPEVIKK
+1138 
-1147 SEARQA
+1147 
-1153 IDDAARAK
+1153 
-1161 KEAIDQTPDATT
+1161 
-1173 EEKEAAKAK
+1173 
-1182 VDQAVTE
+1182 
-1189 AKGHINEAI
+1189 
-1198 NNSGVDEAKTNGT
+1198 
-1211 NTINAIQPE
+1211 
-1220 ITKKIKAREAIDE
+1220 
-1233 VARAKKEAIDRIQDA
+1233 
-1248 TTEEKEAAKA
+1248 
-1258 KVDQAV
+1258 
-1264 TEAKGHINEAINN
+1264 
-1277 SGVDETKTNG
+1277 
-1287 TTTINAIQPEIIK
+1287 IIK

-1362 NGTTTINAIQPDV
+1362 NGTNTINAIQPDV

-1431 QAVDQAKEDGVT
+1431 QAVDKAKEDGVT

-1558 EEKEAAKSKVDEEVT
+1558 EEKEAAKSKIDEEVT

-1705 QTSNATIEEKEAA
+1705 QTSNMTIEEKEAA

-1788 EEEKE
+1788 TEEKE

-1809 IDQAR
+1809 IDQAK

-1827 TVINNIQPTVVKK
+1827 TMINNIQPTVVKK

-1989 EVVKKSEAR
+1989 EVVKKSLAR

-2022 KEVAKQKVDEE
+2022 KEAAKQKVDEE

-2040 INQATT
+2040 IDQATT

-2057 KNTIENIQPEVVKKA
+2057 KNTIENIQPEVVKKS

-2124 SNVDHAQINGIS
+2124 SNVDNAQINGIS

>member
-1 MNLFKKQKFSIR
+1 MNLFKKQTFSIR

-83 NNENN
+83 NNESN

-102 TVNDVINSTENNT
+102 TVNNVINSTENNT

-971 VDTAKI
+971 VDTAKT

-1021 KEAAKAKVDQAVTE
+1021 KEAAKAKVDQAVKE
-1035 AKGHINEAINNSGVD
+1035 AKGHINEV
-1050 EAKTN
+1050 
-1055 GTTTINAI
+1055 
-1063 QPEVIKKSEARQ
+1063 
-1075 AIDDAARAKK
+1075 
-1085 EAIDQTPDATT
+1085 
-1096 EEKEAAKAKVDQAVT
+1096 
-1111 EAKGHINEAINN
+1111 
-1123 SGVDEAKTNG
+1123 
-1133 TTTIN
+1133 
-1138 AIQPEVIKK
+1138 
-1147 SEARQA
+1147 
-1153 IDDAARAK
+1153 
-1161 KEAIDQTPDATT
+1161 
-1173 EEKEAAKAK
+1173 
-1182 VDQAVTE
+1182 
-1189 AKGHINEAI
+1189 
-1198 NNSGVDEAKTNGT
+1198 
-1211 NTINAIQPE
+1211 
-1220 ITKKIKAREAIDE
+1220 
-1233 VARAKKEAIDRIQDA
+1233 
-1248 TTEEKEAAKA
+1248 
-1258 KVDQAV
+1258 
-1264 TEAKGHINEAINN
+1264 INN

-1312 KAKKEAID
+1312 KAKKEVID

-1431 QAVDQAKEDGVT
+1431 QAVDKAKEDGVT

-1632 ATTEEKEVAKSK
+1632 ATTEEKEAAKSK

-1788 EEEKE
+1788 TEEKE

-1809 IDQAR
+1809 IDQAK

-1827 TVINNIQPTVVKK
+1827 TMINNIQPTVVKK

-1893 DGVDNAKTK
+1893 DGVDNEKTK

-1989 EVVKKSEAR
+1989 EVVKKSLAR

-2022 KEVAKQKVDEE
+2022 KEAAKQKVDEE

-2040 INQATT
+2040 IDQATT

-2057 KNTIENIQPEVVKKA
+2057 KNTIENIQPEVVKKS

-2124 SNVDHAQINGIS
+2124 SNVDNAQINGIS

>member
-83 NNENN
+83 NNESN

-102 TVNDVINSTENNT
+102 TVNNVINSTENNT

-646 ALQSSYTTVDQS
+646 ALQSSYTAVDQS

-756 ITPTVRS
+756 ITPIVRS

-868 EVAKVKVDKIVTEAK
+868 EVAKAKVDKIVTEAK

-1111 EAKGHINEAINN
+1111 EAKA
-1123 SGVDEAKTNG
+1123 
-1133 TTTIN
+1133 
-1138 AIQPEVIKK
+1138 
-1147 SEARQA
+1147 
-1153 IDDAARAK
+1153 
-1161 KEAIDQTPDATT
+1161 
-1173 EEKEAAKAK
+1173 
-1182 VDQAVTE
+1182 
-1189 AKGHINEAI
+1189 HINEAI

-1277 SGVDETKTNG
+1277 SGVDEAKTNG
-1287 TTTINAIQPEIIK
+1287 TTTINAIQPEVIK

-1306 AIDDVA
+1306 AIDDA
-1312 KAKKEAID
+1312 ARAKKEAID

-1362 NGTTTINAIQPDV
+1362 NGTNTINAIQPDV

-1788 EEEKE
+1788 TEEKE

-1809 IDQAR
+1809 IDQAK

-1827 TVINNIQPTVVKK
+1827 TMINNIQPTVVKK

-1989 EVVKKSEAR
+1989 EVVKKSLAR

-2022 KEVAKQKVDEE
+2022 KEAAKQKVDEE

>member
-83 NNENN
+83 NNESN

-102 TVNDVINSTENNT
+102 TVNNVINSTENNT

-635 EKNAVIEQVNQ
+635 EKNAVIERVNQ
-646 ALQSSYTTVDQS
+646 ALHSSYTTVDQS

-756 ITPTVRS
+756 ITPIVRS

-840 AAAQAIDQAAIAK
+840 AAAQAIDQADIAK

-868 EVAKVKVDKIVTEAK
+868 EVAKAKVDKIVTEAK

-971 VDTAKI
+971 VDTAKT

-1021 KEAAKAKVDQAVTE
+1021 KETAKAKVDQAVTE

-1111 EAKGHINEAINN
+1111 EAKAHINEAINN

-1133 TTTIN
+1133 TNTIN
-1138 AIQPEVIKK
+1138 AIQPDVLKK
-1147 SEARQA
+1147 AEARQA
-1153 IDDAARAK
+1153 IDDAARVK

-1189 AKGHINEAI
+1189 AKGHINE
-1198 NNSGVDEAKTNGT
+1198 V
-1211 NTINAIQPE
+1211 
-1220 ITKKIKAREAIDE
+1220 
-1233 VARAKKEAIDRIQDA
+1233 
-1248 TTEEKEAAKA
+1248 
-1258 KVDQAV
+1258 
-1264 TEAKGHINEAINN
+1264 INN

-1312 KAKKEAID
+1312 KAKKEVID

-1362 NGTTTINAIQPDV
+1362 NGTNTINAIQPDV

-1788 EEEKE
+1788 TEEKE

-1809 IDQAR
+1809 IDQAK

-1827 TVINNIQPTVVKK
+1827 TMINNIQPTVVKK

-1989 EVVKKSEAR
+1989 EVVKKSLAR

-2022 KEVAKQKVDEE
+2022 KEAAKQKVDEE

>member
-1 MNLFKKQKFSIR
+1 MNLFKKQTFSIR

-83 NNENN
+83 NNESN
-88 TSSDYSINREREEG
+88 TSSEHSINREREEG
-102 TVNDVINSTENNT
+102 TVNNVINSTENNT

-635 EKNAVIEQVNQ
+635 EKNAVIERVNQ

-828 ISQVVAHPVKKN
+828 ISQVEAHPVKKN
-840 AAAQAIDQAAIAK
+840 AATQAIDQAAIAK

-868 EVAKVKVDKIVTEAK
+868 EVAKAKVDKIVTEAK

-891 NSSVDDAQNEGITA
+891 NSSVDDALNEGITA

-971 VDTAKI
+971 VDTAKT

-1001 EVARAKKEAIDRIQ
+1001 EVARAKKEAIDRTL

-1075 AIDDAARAKK
+1075 AIDAAARAKK
-1085 EAIDQTPDATT
+1085 EAIDQTPDATTEEKEAAKAKVDQAVTEAKGHINEAINNSGVNEAKTNGTTTINAIQPEVIKKSEARQAIDDIARAKKEAIDRTPDATT

-1138 AIQPEVIKK
+1138 AIQPDVLKK

-1153 IDDAARAK
+1153 IDDIVR
-1161 KEAIDQTPDATT
+1161 
-1173 EEKEAAKAK
+1173 
-1182 VDQAVTE
+1182 
-1189 AKGHINEAI
+1189 
-1198 NNSGVDEAKTNGT
+1198 
-1211 NTINAIQPE
+1211 
-1220 ITKKIKAREAIDE
+1220 
-1233 VARAKKEAIDRIQDA
+1233 
-1248 TTEEKEAAKA
+1248 
-1258 KVDQAV
+1258 
-1264 TEAKGHINEAINN
+1264 
-1277 SGVDETKTNG
+1277 
-1287 TTTINAIQPEIIK
+1287 
-1300 KSEARQ
+1300 
-1306 AIDDVA
+1306 
-1312 KAKKEAID
+1312 AKKEAID

-1352 TNSDVDEAKT
+1352 NNSGVDEAKTNGTNTINAIQPDVLKKAEARQAIDDAARVKKEAIDQTPDATTEEKEAAKAKVDQAVTEAKAHINEAIINSDVDEAKT
-1362 NGTTTINAIQPDV
+1362 NGTNTINAIQPDV

-1431 QAVDQAKEDGVT
+1431 QAVDKAKEDGVT

-1543 KIKKAIIDQTSDATT
+1543 KIKKAIIDQISDATT

-1591 KDRGTVAINNIQP
+1591 KDRGNVAINNIQP

-1632 ATTEEKEVAKSK
+1632 ATTEEKEAAKSK

-1744 AKDRGTV
+1744 AKDRGNV

-1793 AAKSKV
+1793 AAKSKI

-1809 IDQAR
+1809 IDQAK

-1827 TVINNIQPTVVKK
+1827 TMINNIQPTVVKK

-1893 DGVDNAKTK
+1893 EGVDEAKTT

-1954 EEATKAKDNID
+1954 EEATKSKDNID
-1965 QATTNDAVDQAKTT
+1965 QASTNDAVDQAKTT

-1989 EVVKKSEAR
+1989 EVVKKSLAR

-2022 KEVAKQKVDEE
+2022 KEAAKQKVDEE

-2454 VKLKAKAQIFDVANK
+2454 VKLKAKSQIFDVANK

-2501 KLVENV
+2501 KLAENV

>member
-1 MNLFKKQKFSIR
+1 MNLFKKQTFSIR

-83 NNENN
+83 NNESN
-88 TSSDYSINREREEG
+88 TSSEHSINREREEG
-102 TVNDVINSTENNT
+102 TVNNVINSTENNT

-522 MRQGDIVLDKQTITV
+522 MRHGDIVLDKQTITV

-635 EKNAVIEQVNQ
+635 EKNAVIERVNQ

-828 ISQVVAHPVKKN
+828 ISQVEAHPVKKN
-840 AAAQAIDQAAIAK
+840 AATQAIDQAAIAK

-868 EVAKVKVDKIVTEAK
+868 EVAKAKVDKIVTEAK

-971 VDTAKI
+971 VDTAKT

-1111 EAKGHINEAINN
+1111 EAKA
-1123 SGVDEAKTNG
+1123 
-1133 TTTIN
+1133 
-1138 AIQPEVIKK
+1138 
-1147 SEARQA
+1147 
-1153 IDDAARAK
+1153 
-1161 KEAIDQTPDATT
+1161 
-1173 EEKEAAKAK
+1173 
-1182 VDQAVTE
+1182 
-1189 AKGHINEAI
+1189 HINEAI

-1211 NTINAIQPE
+1211 N
-1220 ITKKIKAREAIDE
+1220 
-1233 VARAKKEAIDRIQDA
+1233 
-1248 TTEEKEAAKA
+1248 
-1258 KVDQAV
+1258 
-1264 TEAKGHINEAINN
+1264 
-1277 SGVDETKTNG
+1277 
-1287 TTTINAIQPEIIK
+1287 
-1300 KSEARQ
+1300 
-1306 AIDDVA
+1306 
-1312 KAKKEAID
+1312 
-1320 QTPDATTEEKEAAK
+1320 
-1334 AKVDQAVTE
+1334 
-1343 AKAHINEAI
+1343 
-1352 TNSDVDEAKT
+1352 
-1362 NGTTTINAIQPDV
+1362 TINAIQPDV

-1431 QAVDQAKEDGVT
+1431 QAVDKAKEDGVT

-1543 KIKKAIIDQTSDATT
+1543 KIKKAIIDQISDATT

-1591 KDRGTVAINNIQP
+1591 KDRGNVAINNIQP

-1632 ATTEEKEVAKSK
+1632 ATTEEKEAAKSK

-1744 AKDRGTV
+1744 AKDRGNV

-1793 AAKSKV
+1793 AAKSKI
-1799 DEEVIKAKHG
+1799 DEEVIKAKYG
-1809 IDQAR
+1809 IDQAK

-1827 TVINNIQPTVVKK
+1827 TMINNIQPTVVKK

-1965 QATTNDAVDQAKTT
+1965 QATTNDEVDQAKTT

-1989 EVVKKSEAR
+1989 EVVKKSLAR

-2022 KEVAKQKVDEE
+2022 KEAAKQKVDEE

-2057 KNTIENIQPEVVKKA
+2057 KNIIENIQPEVVKKA

-2454 VKLKAKAQIFDVANK
+2454 VKLKAKSQIFDVANK

-2501 KLVENV
+2501 KLAENV

>member
-62 IEQPHNETTSANTSN
+62 IEQPRNETTSANTSN

-83 NNENN
+83 NNESN

-102 TVNDVINSTENNT
+102 TVNNVINSTENNT

-971 VDTAKI
+971 VDTAKT

-1085 EAIDQTPDATT
+1085 EAIDQTPGATT

-1133 TTTIN
+1133 ATTIN

-1189 AKGHINEAI
+1189 AKGHINE
-1198 NNSGVDEAKTNGT
+1198 V
-1211 NTINAIQPE
+1211 
-1220 ITKKIKAREAIDE
+1220 
-1233 VARAKKEAIDRIQDA
+1233 
-1248 TTEEKEAAKA
+1248 
-1258 KVDQAV
+1258 
-1264 TEAKGHINEAINN
+1264 INN

-1312 KAKKEAID
+1312 KAKKEVID

-1573 KAKHSIDQAVTNS
+1573 KVKHSIDQAVTNS

-1632 ATTEEKEVAKSK
+1632 ATTEEKEAAKSK

-1788 EEEKE
+1788 TEEKE

-1809 IDQAR
+1809 IDQAK

-1827 TVINNIQPTVVKK
+1827 TMINNIQPTVVKK

-1989 EVVKKSEAR
+1989 EVVKKSLAR

-2022 KEVAKQKVDEE
+2022 KEAAKQKVDEE

-2482 YNRNK
+2482 YNRNE

>member
-62 IEQPHNETTSANTSN
+62 IEQPHSETTSTNISN

-83 NNENN
+83 NNESN

-102 TVNDVINSTENNT
+102 TVNNVINSTENNT

-635 EKNAVIEQVNQ
+635 EKNAVIERVNQ

-840 AAAQAIDQAAIAK
+840 AATQAIDQAAIAK
-853 KQEIDLIEDATIEEK
+853 KQAIDLIEDATIEEK
-868 EVAKVKVDKIVTEAK
+868 EVAKAKVDKIVIEAK

-905 INAVIP
+905 INAVTP

-971 VDTAKI
+971 VDTAKT

-986 QPEITKKIKAREAID
+986 QPEITKKMKARETID
-1001 EVARAKKEAIDRIQ
+1001 EVARANKEAIDRTL

-1035 AKGHINEAINNSGVD
+1035 AKAHINEAINNSGVD

-1075 AIDDAARAKK
+1075 AIDDIARAKK
-1085 EAIDQTPDATT
+1085 AAIDQTPDATT

-1147 SEARQA
+1147 SESRQAIDDIARAKKEAIDQTPGATTEEKEAAKAKVDQAVTEAKGHINEAINNSGVDEAKTNGTTTINAIQPDVLKKAEARQA

-1189 AKGHINEAI
+1189 AKA
-1198 NNSGVDEAKTNGT
+1198 
-1211 NTINAIQPE
+1211 
-1220 ITKKIKAREAIDE
+1220 
-1233 VARAKKEAIDRIQDA
+1233 
-1248 TTEEKEAAKA
+1248 
-1258 KVDQAV
+1258 
-1264 TEAKGHINEAINN
+1264 HINEAINN

-1287 TTTINAIQPEIIK
+1287 TTTINAIQPEVIK
-1300 KSEARQ
+1300 KSESRQ
-1306 AIDDVA
+1306 AIDDAARV
-1312 KAKKEAID
+1312 KKEAID

-1352 TNSDVDEAKT
+1352 INSDVDEAKT
-1362 NGTTTINAIQPDV
+1362 NGTNTINAIQPEV
-1375 LKKSEARQAIDNE
+1375 IKKSEARQAIDNE

-1393 TEIDNNVDATIEEK
+1393 TEIDNNIDATIEEK

-1431 QAVDQAKEDGVT
+1431 QAVDKAKEDGVT
-1443 TVSHIQPNIVKKI
+1443 TVSHIQPNIVKKK

-1476 PGATTEEKEAAK
+1476 PVATT
-1488 SKVDEAATEARN
+1488 
-1500 NINRALSNNDVDQV
+1500 
-1514 VHNSTASINNIQPDI
+1514 
-1529 VKKEQAKRGIDTQA
+1529 
-1543 KIKKAIIDQTSDATT
+1543 
-1558 EEKEAAKSKVDEEVT
+1558 
-1573 KAKHSIDQAVTNS
+1573 
-1586 DVDQA
+1586 
-1591 KDRGTVAINNIQP
+1591 
-1604 EVVKKETAKTSI
+1604 
-1616 DQIALTRKNI
+1616 
-1626 IDQTPD
+1626 
-1632 ATTEEKEVAKSK
+1632 
-1644 VDEEVTKAK
+1644 
-1653 RNINQAVTNND
+1653 
-1664 VNQVEHNSTIAI
+1664 
-1676 NNIQP
+1676 
-1681 NIIKKIA
+1681 
-1688 AKTLIDQVARAK
+1688 
-1700 KNNID
+1700 
-1705 QTSNATIEEKEAA
+1705 EEKEAA

-1788 EEEKE
+1788 TEEKE

-1809 IDQAR
+1809 IDQAK

-1827 TVINNIQPTVVKK
+1827 TMINNIQPTVVKK

-1989 EVVKKSEAR
+1989 EVVKKSLAR

-2022 KEVAKQKVDEE
+2022 KEAAKQKVDEE

-2040 INQATT
+2040 IDQATT

-2178 MTKRKVDEAATKAKH
+2178 MTKRKVDEAVTKAKH

-2263 EVIKAKNNIAQST
+2263 EVIKAKNNISQST

-2386 EVELQKLKDKVSSDQ
+2386 EVELQKLKDKASSDQ

-2422 EEKVNQ
+2422 EEEVNQ

-2454 VKLKAKAQIFDVANK
+2454 VKLKAKSQIFDVANK

-2501 KLVENV
+2501 KLAENV

>member
-62 IEQPHNETTSANTSN
+62 IEQPRNETTSANTSN

-83 NNENN
+83 NNESN

-102 TVNDVINSTENNT
+102 TVNNVINSTENNT

-971 VDTAKI
+971 VDTAKT

-1085 EAIDQTPDATT
+1085 EAIDQTPGATT

-1133 TTTIN
+1133 ATTIN

-1189 AKGHINEAI
+1189 AKAHINEAI

-1211 NTINAIQPE
+1211 NTINAIQPDVL
-1220 ITKKIKAREAIDE
+1220 KKAEARQAIDDA
-1233 VARAKKEAIDRIQDA
+1233 ARVKKEAIDQTPDA

-1312 KAKKEAID
+1312 KAKKEVID

-1573 KAKHSIDQAVTNS
+1573 KVKHSIDQAVTNS

-1632 ATTEEKEVAKSK
+1632 ATTEEKEAAKSK

-1788 EEEKE
+1788 TEEKE

-1809 IDQAR
+1809 IDQAK

-1827 TVINNIQPTVVKK
+1827 TMINNIQPTVVKK

-1989 EVVKKSEAR
+1989 EVVKKSLAR

-2022 KEVAKQKVDEE
+2022 KEAAKQKVDEE

-2040 INQATT
+2040 IDQATT

-2057 KNTIENIQPEVVKKA
+2057 KNTIENIQPEVVKKS

-2124 SNVDHAQINGIS
+2124 SNVDNAQINGIS

>member
-83 NNENN
+83 NNESN
-88 TSSDYSINREREEG
+88 TSSEHSINREREEG
-102 TVNDVINSTENNT
+102 TVNNVINSTENNT

-971 VDTAKI
+971 VDTAKT
-977 NGTNFINAI
+977 NGTNF
-986 QPEITKKIKAREAID
+986 
-1001 EVARAKKEAIDRIQ
+1001 
-1015 DATTEE
+1015 
-1021 KEAAKAKVDQAVTE
+1021 
-1035 AKGHINEAINNSGVD
+1035 
-1050 EAKTN
+1050 
-1055 GTTTINAI
+1055 
-1063 QPEVIKKSEARQ
+1063 
-1075 AIDDAARAKK
+1075 
-1085 EAIDQTPDATT
+1085 
-1096 EEKEAAKAKVDQAVT
+1096 
-1111 EAKGHINEAINN
+1111 
-1123 SGVDEAKTNG
+1123 
-1133 TTTIN
+1133 
-1138 AIQPEVIKK
+1138 
-1147 SEARQA
+1147 
-1153 IDDAARAK
+1153 
-1161 KEAIDQTPDATT
+1161 
-1173 EEKEAAKAK
+1173 
-1182 VDQAVTE
+1182 
-1189 AKGHINEAI
+1189 
-1198 NNSGVDEAKTNGT
+1198 
-1211 NTINAIQPE
+1211 INAIQPE

-1287 TTTINAIQPEIIK
+1287 TTTINAIQPEVI
-1300 KSEARQ
+1300 
-1306 AIDDVA
+1306 
-1312 KAKKEAID
+1312 
-1320 QTPDATTEEKEAAK
+1320 
-1334 AKVDQAVTE
+1334 
-1343 AKAHINEAI
+1343 
-1352 TNSDVDEAKT
+1352 
-1362 NGTTTINAIQPDV
+1362 
-1375 LKKSEARQAIDNE
+1375 KKSEARQAIDNE

-1431 QAVDQAKEDGVT
+1431 QAVDKAKEDGVT

-1543 KIKKAIIDQTSDATT
+1543 KIKKAIIDQISDATT

-1591 KDRGTVAINNIQP
+1591 KDRGN
-1604 EVVKKETAKTSI
+1604 
-1616 DQIALTRKNI
+1616 
-1626 IDQTPD
+1626 
-1632 ATTEEKEVAKSK
+1632 
-1644 VDEEVTKAK
+1644 
-1653 RNINQAVTNND
+1653 
-1664 VNQVEHNSTIAI
+1664 
-1676 NNIQP
+1676 
-1681 NIIKKIA
+1681 
-1688 AKTLIDQVARAK
+1688 
-1700 KNNID
+1700 
-1705 QTSNATIEEKEAA
+1705 
-1718 KQKVDEEV
+1718 
-1726 TKAKH
+1726 
-1731 SIDQAITNSDVDQ
+1731 
-1744 AKDRGTV
+1744 V

-1809 IDQAR
+1809 IDQAK

-1827 TVINNIQPTVVKK
+1827 TMINNIQPTVVKK

-1989 EVVKKSEAR
+1989 EVVKKSLAR

-2022 KEVAKQKVDEE
+2022 KEAAKQKVDEE

-2454 VKLKAKAQIFDVANK
+2454 VKLKAKSQIFDVANK

>member
-83 NNENN
+83 NNESN

-102 TVNDVINSTENNT
+102 TVNNVINSTENNT

-545 DKVTEIEDDL
+545 DKVTEVEDDL

-567 WEAMQVVLRK
+567 WEAMQVILRK

-840 AAAQAIDQAAIAK
+840 AATQAIDQAAIAK
-853 KQEIDLIEDATIEEK
+853 KQAIDLIEDATIEEK
-868 EVAKVKVDKIVTEAK
+868 EVAKAKVDKIVIEAK

-905 INAVIP
+905 INAVTP

-971 VDTAKI
+971 VDTAKT
-977 NGTNFINAI
+977 NGTTTINAI
-986 QPEITKKIKAREAID
+986 QPEVIKKSEARQAID
-1001 EVARAKKEAIDRIQ
+1001 DAARAKKEAIDQ
-1015 DATTEE
+1015 TPDATTEE
-1021 KEAAKAKVDQAVTE
+1021 KEAAKVKVDQAVTE
-1035 AKGHINEAINNSGVD
+1035 AKAHINEAINNSGVDEAKTNGTTTINAIQPEVIKKSEARQAIDDAARAKKEAIDQTPDATTEEKEAAKVKVDQAVTEAKAHINEAINNSGVD

-1111 EAKGHINEAINN
+1111 EAKTHINEAINN
-1123 SGVDEAKTNG
+1123 SD
-1133 TTTIN
+1133 
-1138 AIQPEVIKK
+1138 
-1147 SEARQA
+1147 
-1153 IDDAARAK
+1153 
-1161 KEAIDQTPDATT
+1161 
-1173 EEKEAAKAK
+1173 
-1182 VDQAVTE
+1182 
-1189 AKGHINEAI
+1189 
-1198 NNSGVDEAKTNGT
+1198 VDEAKTNGT
-1211 NTINAIQPE
+1211 NTINAIQP
-1220 ITKKIKAREAIDE
+1220 
-1233 VARAKKEAIDRIQDA
+1233 
-1248 TTEEKEAAKA
+1248 
-1258 KVDQAV
+1258 
-1264 TEAKGHINEAINN
+1264 
-1277 SGVDETKTNG
+1277 
-1287 TTTINAIQPEIIK
+1287 
-1300 KSEARQ
+1300 
-1306 AIDDVA
+1306 
-1312 KAKKEAID
+1312 
-1320 QTPDATTEEKEAAK
+1320 
-1334 AKVDQAVTE
+1334 
-1343 AKAHINEAI
+1343 
-1352 TNSDVDEAKT
+1352 
-1362 NGTTTINAIQPDV
+1362 DV
-1375 LKKSEARQAIDNE
+1375 LKKAEARQAIDNE

-1393 TEIDNNVDATIEEK
+1393 TEIDNNIDATIEEK
-1407 EAAKSKVDEAAV
+1407 EAAKSKVDEAAI

-1443 TVSHIQPNIVKKI
+1443 TVSHIQPNIVKKK

-1488 SKVDEAATEARN
+1488 SKVDEVATEARN

-1558 EEKEAAKSKVDEEVT
+1558 EEKEAAKSKIDEEVT

-1591 KDRGTVAINNIQP
+1591 KDTGTVAINNIQP
-1604 EVVKKETAKTSI
+1604 EIVKKETAKTSI

-1632 ATTEEKEVAKSK
+1632 ATTEEKEAAKSK

-1744 AKDRGTV
+1744 AKDRGNV

-1793 AAKSKV
+1793 AAKSKI

-1809 IDQAR
+1809 IDQAK

-1827 TVINNIQPTVVKK
+1827 TMINNIQPTVVKK

-1893 DGVDNAKTK
+1893 EGVDEAKTK

-1965 QATTNDAVDQAKTT
+1965 QATTNDAVDQTKTT

-1989 EVVKKSEAR
+1989 EVVKKSLAR

-2022 KEVAKQKVDEE
+2022 KEAAKQKVDEE

-2454 VKLKAKAQIFDVANK
+2454 VKLKAKSQIFDVANK

-2501 KLVENV
+2501 KLAENV

>member
-83 NNENN
+83 NNESN

-102 TVNDVINSTENNT
+102 TVNNVINSTENNT

-302 STLLYKGTPDILQN
+302 STFLYKGTPDILQN

-404 RIENRGHSSSNKTE
+404 RIENRGHSNSNKTE

-971 VDTAKI
+971 VDTAKT
-977 NGTNFINAI
+977 NGTNF
-986 QPEITKKIKAREAID
+986 
-1001 EVARAKKEAIDRIQ
+1001 
-1015 DATTEE
+1015 
-1021 KEAAKAKVDQAVTE
+1021 
-1035 AKGHINEAINNSGVD
+1035 
-1050 EAKTN
+1050 
-1055 GTTTINAI
+1055 
-1063 QPEVIKKSEARQ
+1063 
-1075 AIDDAARAKK
+1075 
-1085 EAIDQTPDATT
+1085 
-1096 EEKEAAKAKVDQAVT
+1096 
-1111 EAKGHINEAINN
+1111 
-1123 SGVDEAKTNG
+1123 
-1133 TTTIN
+1133 
-1138 AIQPEVIKK
+1138 
-1147 SEARQA
+1147 
-1153 IDDAARAK
+1153 
-1161 KEAIDQTPDATT
+1161 
-1173 EEKEAAKAK
+1173 
-1182 VDQAVTE
+1182 
-1189 AKGHINEAI
+1189 
-1198 NNSGVDEAKTNGT
+1198 
-1211 NTINAIQPE
+1211 INAIQPE

-1312 KAKKEAID
+1312 KAKKEVID

-1431 QAVDQAKEDGVT
+1431 QAVDKAKEDGVT

-1469 KEAIDQT
+1469 KEAINQT

-1632 ATTEEKEVAKSK
+1632 ATTEEKEAAKSK

-1788 EEEKE
+1788 TEEKE

-1809 IDQAR
+1809 IDQAK

-1827 TVINNIQPTVVKK
+1827 TMINNIQPTVVKK

-1989 EVVKKSEAR
+1989 EVVKKSLAR

-2022 KEVAKQKVDEE
+2022 KEAAKQKVDEE

-2040 INQATT
+2040 IDQATT

-2057 KNTIENIQPEVVKKA
+2057 KNTIENIQPEVVKKS

-2124 SNVDHAQINGIS
+2124 SNVDNAQINGIS

>member
-83 NNENN
+83 NNESN

-102 TVNDVINSTENNT
+102 TVNNVINSTENNT

-512 HNEFVSVDSA
+512 HNEFVSVDSG

-567 WEAMQVVLRK
+567 WEAMQMVLRK

-781 KDNNA
+781 KNNNA

-840 AAAQAIDQAAIAK
+840 AATQAIDQAAIAK
-853 KQEIDLIEDATIEEK
+853 KQAIDLIEDATIEEK
-868 EVAKVKVDKIVTEAK
+868 EVAKAKVDKIVIEAK

-905 INAVIP
+905 INAVTP

-971 VDTAKI
+971 VDTAKT

-986 QPEITKKIKAREAID
+986 QPEITKKMKARETID
-1001 EVARAKKEAIDRIQ
+1001 EVARAKKEAIDRTL

-1035 AKGHINEAINNSGVD
+1035 AKAHINEAINNSGVD

-1075 AIDDAARAKK
+1075 AIDAAARAKK

-1153 IDDAARAK
+1153 IDDIAR
-1161 KEAIDQTPDATT
+1161 
-1173 EEKEAAKAK
+1173 
-1182 VDQAVTE
+1182 
-1189 AKGHINEAI
+1189 
-1198 NNSGVDEAKTNGT
+1198 
-1211 NTINAIQPE
+1211 
-1220 ITKKIKAREAIDE
+1220 
-1233 VARAKKEAIDRIQDA
+1233 
-1248 TTEEKEAAKA
+1248 
-1258 KVDQAV
+1258 
-1264 TEAKGHINEAINN
+1264 
-1277 SGVDETKTNG
+1277 
-1287 TTTINAIQPEIIK
+1287 
-1300 KSEARQ
+1300 
-1306 AIDDVA
+1306 
-1312 KAKKEAID
+1312 AKKEAID

-1352 TNSDVDEAKT
+1352 NNSGVDEAKTNGTTTINAIQPEVIKKSEARQAIDDAARAKKEAIDQTPDATTEEKEAAKAKVDQAVTEAKAHINEAINNSGVDEAKTNGTNTINAIQPDVLKKAEARQAIDDAARVKKEAIDQTPDATTEEKEAAKAKVDQAVTEAKAHINEAIINSDVDEAKT
-1362 NGTTTINAIQPDV
+1362 NGTNTINAIQPDV

-1431 QAVDQAKEDGVT
+1431 QAVDKAKEDGVT

-1514 VHNSTASINNIQPDI
+1514 VHNSTASIKNIQPDI

-1591 KDRGTVAINNIQP
+1591 KDRGNVAINNIQP

-1632 ATTEEKEVAKSK
+1632 ATTEEKEAAKSK

-1676 NNIQP
+1676 NNIQL

-1705 QTSNATIEEKEAA
+1705 QTSNATKEEKEAA

-1744 AKDRGTV
+1744 AKDRGNV

-1788 EEEKE
+1788 TEEKE

-1809 IDQAR
+1809 IDQAK

-1827 TVINNIQPTVVKK
+1827 TMINNIQPTVVKK

-1939 DATEEEKEVAKQKVD
+1939 DATEEEKEAAKQKVD

-1965 QATTNDAVDQAKTT
+1965 QASTNDAVDQAKTT

-1989 EVVKKSEAR
+1989 EVVKKSLAR

-2022 KEVAKQKVDEE
+2022 KEAAKQKVDEE

-2454 VKLKAKAQIFDVANK
+2454 VKLKAKSQIFDVANK

-2501 KLVENV
+2501 KLAENV